1 MDENKRS
8 QIQPFLQTALDK
20 DPLDRSFLEKLAVG
34 MYNPEARE
42 DANKP
47 AAILSDEYQK
57 FVLEL
62 PGEVQADVDR
72 YLNIFRNNPQ
82 PVLNFLD
89 EYQKEGYSNY
99 FDSVKNFKDIVDEKD
114 LGRFA
119 DFNYLGKGS
128 YDALYRKDETGD
140 KARKKVMDSKLTQA
154 FVVGPAT
161 GLYTGV
167 RGTAELFS
175 ALSDLYLDTETLD
188 NVQKAL
194 PEMNLDDIYGEDE
207 GGVAKFTSLLTQYGT
222 GFSIAQKVAKNLFGK
237 KIKRKLA
244 EKAAAIAATNKA
256 ANYGVNLAKYGYY
269 WVLPAFAA
277 DTTVSATGQRSVG
290 DIFGDESGNFLERA
304 LANTKLESL
313 EGITNP
319 KEYAAAVLRNKLKFG
334 YEGTA
339 FLGALK
345 LIGPSMKMMSTGSG
359 VILSNVVDPALTG
372 MSKVLASEKSQIPRL
387 FRTVSKAADTA
398 LTKAGIPRSD
408 LWKYSEYGAGVKTS
422 ILRAI
427 DQFTENF
434 KSGGPFTVQARNE
447 LKKLD
452 GLNRSAKKSTDIFI
466 KDLDRQMYK
475 LAEAGFNDILFNT
488 NTANQALRYWSDV
501 LEFMRGNVKINKLPE
516 SLQSSSFAIRK
527 LIDDYSTELSPI
539 LKNMNVKD
547 DIIKNMGR
555 YLHQGY
561 EIFKNNKYRAPKEI
575 YNNAIDYFVKLQR
588 SFNKNI
594 SPSDAKIEATAMVN
608 RVLAIGRSEGS
619 TPAKRLKDIA
629 NAAQELKI
637 PKTTFNKF
645 FSDEQLLPDA
655 IAKLLGKVE
664 DPKQIIMD
672 TIVEMAHTAN
682 SAKAYKEIADF
693 GMNNF
698 IFRNRREYIEFA
710 KKNGIQSP
718 RDLVEITVAKPYN
731 LDLQKIFTV
740 GKDKML
746 TLPEIAKAMK
756 DNTLIMDQLL
766 KLPFMKS
773 ALAIK
778 AGIQMNKTVLS
789 LMTQMRNI
797 TTAAMFATA
806 NGHVGSGASVADN
819 FRILFDDLVGKTKDP
834 KKLKEVL
841 QEALDNGAIDS
852 STIAQE
858 LEQMIPEL
866 MGSTK
871 LPTGLKDGKLTATT
885 ILQGGTSDNI
895 LAHLF
900 SNKGALGRV
909 VGKSMEAYQLGDN
922 LWKLFGYNY
931 VKSQLKPALRNIDD
945 VKKYFREIYKYEYRP
960 VRADG
965 TKKSLDD
972 AIKEISGIE
981 IRDTYPN
988 YSMIPT
994 FVQNVRKFPFFGNF
1008 VAFVSEMYRNS
1019 FQIVRGGM
1027 RKMQSENPYV
1037 RQIGARQLIGWTTTV
1052 GITTPVVM
1060 SSAQKMTGITEEMYN
1075 AYKDRFAAPYE
1086 KASDLIPVSQQQE
1099 DRSWKASNF
1108 SYLVPY
1114 ADVVAPFKAALQT
1127 FRQGKDTDENT
1138 AMLFAKSLK
1147 SFIMRS
1153 TEAFLSP
1160 SISAELAL
1168 ELTPGEDGIFRTKS
1182 NSVIADMKNDPDW
1195 FSKIM
1200 YHAYRKAT
1208 PTTIRSAEEISQALG
1223 KDLSKSAI
1231 KRDLFD
1237 TVLKVFT
1244 GFSITKQDP
1253 YTSMRFKLGTY
1264 SGLLSDVRSAFARD
1278 VNNASKL
1285 QNDARLMTNGL
1296 EAETIASEFEK
1307 LQSNNYRVL
1316 SEVYKDVQALRILNF
1331 TETEIREI
1339 LSGRRALSKGDVAL
1353 VMSGFYNPEKLPNFK
1368 KNSALMN
1375 TIKNINRELGT
1386 NYTIDDFVNKVKLQD
1401 IFKSYQKIPLGLSEE
1416 DRKEFLESTMERKEK
1431 ILDIEREKTGLL
1443 KELQQGPLIND
1454 PSGRGVIEQPQTEL
1468 PAAPFLPDPEI
1479 ANMFAANIDP
1489 TSGLTQTESAL
1500 LSPEEQIIA
1509 KRLRT

>member
-1 MDENKRS
+1 MDDNRKS
-8 QIQPFLQTALDK
+8 QIRPFLQGALDK

-34 MYNPEARE
+34 IYGPGIEARE

-47 AAILSDEYQK
+47 AAVLDEAYSD

-72 YLNIFRNNPQ
+72 YLNIFRNDPT
-82 PVLNFLD
+82 PVIQFLD
-89 EYQKEGYSNY
+89 EYRKDGYSEY
-99 FDSVKNFKDIVDEKD
+99 FKDSKNFTDIADRKD
-114 LGRFA
+114 LNRFL

-128 YDALYRKDETGD
+128 YDALYRKDEAGD
-140 KARKKVMDSKLTQA
+140 KARQKVMDSKLTQA
-154 FVVGPAT
+154 VVGPGQ
-161 GLYTGV
+161 GLYTAV
-167 RGTAELFS
+167 RGTAETIS

-194 PEMNLDDIYGEDE
+194 PEMPLEDIYGDNA

-222 GFSIAQKVAKNLFGK
+222 GFAVAQKIAKKLFGK
-237 KIKRKLA
+237 AAKTKLA
-244 EKAAAIAATNKA
+244 ERTAKKLAATKA
-256 ANYGVNLAKYGYY
+256 GEYGVNLAKYGGY

-277 DTTVSATGQRSVG
+277 DTTVSATGQKSVG
-290 DIFGDESGNFLERA
+290 EIFGDESGNFLERA

-319 KEYAAAVLRNKLKFG
+319 QEYAAAVLRNKLKFG
-334 YEGTA
+334 TEGTA

-345 LIGPSMKMMSTGSG
+345 LVGPSVKTLSTGSG

-372 MSKVLASEKSQIPRL
+372 MTKVLASERSGIPKL
-387 FRTVSKAADTA
+387 FRATSNLADKA

-408 LWKYSEYGAGVKTS
+408 LWKYSEYGASAKTS

-427 DQFTENF
+427 DSFTENF
-434 KSGGPFTVQARNE
+434 KSGGPFNVQTRNE

-452 GLNRSAKKSTDIFI
+452 GLNRSAKKSTDIFM

-475 LAEAGFNDILFNT
+475 LADAGFNDILFNT

-501 LEFMRGNVKINKLPE
+501 LDYMRGNIKVNKLPE

-527 LIDDYSTELSPI
+527 LIDDYSAELTPI
-539 LKNMNVKD
+539 LKGMNVKD

-561 EIFKNNKYRAPKEI
+561 EIFKNNKYRAPKEL

-588 SFNKNI
+588 SFNKSI
-594 SPSDAKIEATAMVN
+594 SPSDAKLEATAMVN

-619 TPAKRLKDIA
+619 TPAQRLKAIA
-629 NAAQELKI
+629 NASQELNI

-645 FSDEQLLPDA
+645 FSDEQLLPDQ
-655 IAKLLGKVE
+655 ISKLLGKVE

-693 GMNNF
+693 GMDNF
-698 IFRNRREYIEFA
+698 IFRNRRQYIDFA
-710 KKNGIQSP
+710 KKNGIESP
-718 RDLVEITVAKPYN
+718 RDLVPITVSKPYN

-819 FRILFDDLVGKTKDP
+819 FRILFDDLVGRTKDP
-834 KKLKEVL
+834 KKLKEVM
-841 QEALDNGAIDS
+841 QEALDNGALDS

-866 MGSTK
+866 MGGSK
-871 LPTGLKDGKLTATT
+871 VFGKTVIEGT
-885 ILQGGTSDNI
+885 TSDNVMKS
-895 LAHLF
+895 LLTG
-900 SNKGALGRV
+900 KGPIGKV
-909 VGKSMEAYQLGDN
+909 IGKSMEAYQLGDN

-931 VKSQLKPALRNIDD
+931 VKSQMKPALRNLDD
-945 VKKYFREIYKYEYRP
+945 VKKYFKQVYKYDFKP

-972 AIKEISGIE
+972 AIKEIAGIE
-981 IRDTYPN
+981 IRDIYPN

-994 FVQNVRKFPFFGNF
+994 FVQNVRKFPFLGNF
-1008 VAFVSEMYRNS
+1008 VAFASEMYRNS
-1019 FQIVRGGM
+1019 FNIVRGGM
-1027 RKMQSENPYV
+1027 RKMQSDNPYI

-1052 GITTPVVM
+1052 GIATPVVM
-1060 SSAQKMTGITEEMYN
+1060 DSAQKMTGITKDMYQ
-1075 AYKDRFAAPYE
+1075 AYKDRFAPEYE
-1086 KASDLIPVSQQQE
+1086 KASDLIPVSGQKE

-1114 ADVVAPFKAALQT
+1114 ADVAAPVKKAFQT
-1127 FRQGKDTDENT
+1127 FREGKDTDEST
-1138 AMLFAKSLK
+1138 ALLFAKSAK
-1147 SFIMRS
+1147 DFVMRS
-1153 TEAFLSP
+1153 LEPFLAP
-1160 SISAELAL
+1160 SIMAETSL
-1168 ELTPGEDGIFRTKS
+1168 ELIPDEKGIFRTKQGG
-1182 NSVIADMKNDPDW
+1182 VIADIKNDPDW

-1200 YHAYRKAT
+1200 YHAYRKVT
-1208 PTTIRSAEEISQALG
+1208 PTTIRSAEEIGQAIG
-1223 KDLSKSAI
+1223 QDLSKSAI

-1237 TVLKVFT
+1237 TVLKVMT

-1253 YTSMRFKLGTY
+1253 YTSMRFKLGSY
-1264 SGLLSDVRSAFARD
+1264 SGMLSDARGAFTRD
-1278 VNNASKL
+1278 INNATKL
-1285 QNDARLMTNGL
+1285 QRDARLIANGV
-1296 EAETIASEFEK
+1296 EAETIATEYDK
-1307 LQSNNYRVL
+1307 LQSNNYRIL
-1316 SEVYKDVQALRILNF
+1316 SEVFKDVQALRTLNF
-1331 TETEIREI
+1331 EEKEIKDLI
-1339 LSGRRALSKGDVAL
+1339 SGRRALSDKDVSM
-1353 VMSGFYNPEKLPNFK
+1353 VMSGTYNPENLPNFK
-1368 KNSALMN
+1368 KDSSIRN

-1386 NYTIDDFVNKVKLQD
+1386 NYTVNDFVNRATLVD
-1401 IFKSYQKIPLGLSEE
+1401 IRKKYMTIPLGLSEDE
-1416 DRKEFLESTMERKEK
+1416 REEFLRSTPERKIEELMPK
-1431 ILDIEREKTGLL
+1431 IDERIKTIEGQTG
-1443 KELQQGPLIND
+1443 
-1454 PSGRGVIEQPQTEL
+1454 SVQPVT
-1468 PAAPFLPDPEI
+1468 PAAPFLPDPQI

>member
-1 MDENKRS
+1 MDESKKPKIR
-8 QIQPFLQTALDK
+8 PFLQGALDK
-20 DPLDRSFLEKLAVG
+20 DPLDRTFLEKLAVG
-34 MYNPEARE
+34 IYGPGIEARE

-47 AAILSDEYQK
+47 AAVLDEAYSD

-72 YLNIFRNNPQ
+72 YLNIFRNDPT
-82 PVLNFLD
+82 PVIQFLD
-89 EYQKEGYSNY
+89 EYKKEGYSDY
-99 FDSVKNFKDIVDEKD
+99 FKDSKNFTDIADKKD

-119 DFNYLGKGS
+119 DFNFLGKGS
-128 YDALYRKDETGD
+128 YDALYRKDEAGD
-140 KARKKVMDSKLTQA
+140 KARQKVMESKLTQA
-154 FVVGPAT
+154 VIGPGQ
-161 GLYTGV
+161 GLYTAV
-167 RGTAELFS
+167 RGTAETIS

-194 PEMNLDDIYGEDE
+194 PEMSLDDIYGEDA

-222 GFSIAQKVAKNLFGK
+222 GFAVAQKIAKKLFGNVAKT
-237 KIKRKLA
+237 KLA
-244 EKAAAIAATNKA
+244 EKAVAVAATNKA
-256 ANYGVNLAKYGYY
+256 ANYGVNLAKYGGY

-277 DTTVSATGQRSVG
+277 DTTVSATGQKSVG
-290 DIFGDESGNFLERA
+290 EIFGDESGNFLERA

-334 YEGTA
+334 TEGTA

-345 LIGPSMKMMSTGSG
+345 LIGPSVKTLSTGSG

-372 MSKVLASEKSQIPRL
+372 MTKVLASERTGIPQL
-387 FRTVSKAADTA
+387 FRGVSKVADKA
-398 LTKAGIPRSD
+398 LTKSGIPKSD
-408 LWKYSEYGAGVKTS
+408 LWKFSEYGAGVKS
-422 ILRAI
+422 SVLRAI
-427 DQFTENF
+427 DQFTQNF
-434 KSGGPFTVQARNE
+434 KSGGPFNVQTRNE

-452 GLNRSAKKSTDIFI
+452 GLNKSAKKSTDIFL

-475 LAEAGFNDILFNT
+475 LADAGFNDILFNT

-501 LEFMRGNVKINKLPE
+501 LEYMRGNIKLNKLPE
-516 SLQSSSFAIRK
+516 SLRPSSFAVRK
-527 LIDDYSTELSPI
+527 LIDDYSTDLSPI
-539 LKNMNVKD
+539 LKTMNVKD

-561 EIFKNNKYRAPKEI
+561 EIFKNNRYRAPKEE
-575 YNNAIDYFVKLQR
+575 YNAAIDYFTKLQK

-594 SPSDAKIEATAMVN
+594 SPSDAKVEATAMVN
-608 RVLAIGRSEGS
+608 RILAIGRSEGS
-619 TPAKRLKDIA
+619 TPAQRLKAIA
-629 NAAQELKI
+629 NASQELKI

-645 FSDEQLLPDA
+645 FSDEQHLPDA
-655 IAKLLGKVE
+655 IAKLLGRVE

-682 SAKAYKEIADF
+682 SFKAYREIAEF
-693 GMNNF
+693 GMDNF
-698 IFRNRREYIEFA
+698 IFRNRRQYIDFA
-710 KKNGIQSP
+710 KKNGITSP
-718 RDLVEITVAKPYN
+718 RDLVEIKVSKPYN
-731 LDLQKIFTV
+731 LDLQKIFKT
-740 GKDKML
+740 GKEPML

-756 DNTLIMDQLL
+756 DNTTIMDQLL

-834 KKLKEVL
+834 KKLKEIL
-841 QEALDNGAIDS
+841 EEALDNGAIDS

-866 MGSTK
+866 MGGSK
-871 LPTGLKDGKLTATT
+871 LGGKTV
-885 ILQGGTSDNI
+885 IQGTTSDNI
-895 LAHLF
+895 FAHLF
-900 SNKGALGRV
+900 SNKGAMGRV

-931 VKSQLKPALRNIDD
+931 VKSQMKPALRNLDD
-945 VKKYFREIYKYEYRP
+945 VKKYFRQVYKYDFKP
-960 VRADG
+960 IRADG

-994 FVQNVRKFPFFGNF
+994 FVQNVRKFPFAGNF

-1019 FQIVRGGM
+1019 FNIVRGGM
-1027 RKMQSENPYV
+1027 RKMQSDNPYI
-1037 RQIGARQLIGWTTTV
+1037 RQIGARQLIGWMTTV
-1052 GITTPVVM
+1052 GIATPVVM
-1060 SSAQKMTGITEEMYN
+1060 DTAQTMTGITKEMYD
-1075 AYKDRFAAPYE
+1075 AYKNRFAPPYE
-1086 KASDLIPVSQQQE
+1086 KASDLIPVTQQKE

-1114 ADVVAPFKAALQT
+1114 ADVAAPVKAAIQR
-1127 FRQGKDTDENT
+1127 FKQGKDTDQDT
-1138 AMLFAKSLK
+1138 TDLFAQSAKAFVIRSL
-1147 SFIMRS
+1147 
-1153 TEAFLSP
+1153 EPFLAP
-1160 SISAELAL
+1160 SIAAETAL
-1168 ELTPGEDGIFRTKS
+1168 ELTPDSKGIFRNK
-1182 NSVIADMKNDPDW
+1182 NGGVIADIKNDPDW

-1200 YHAYRKAT
+1200 YHAYRKVT
-1208 PTTIRSAEEISQALG
+1208 PTTIRSAEEIGQAIG
-1223 KDLSKSAI
+1223 QDLSKSAI

-1253 YTSMRFKLGTY
+1253 RTSMRFKLGTY
-1264 SGLLSDVRSAFARD
+1264 SGLLSDARGAFQRD
-1278 VNNASKL
+1278 VNNATKL
-1285 QNDARLMTNGL
+1285 QKDARLLLRNL
-1296 EAETIASEFEK
+1296 DAETIVNEYDK

-1316 SEVYKDVQALRILNF
+1316 SEVYKDVQALRTLNF
-1331 TETEIREI
+1331 TEAEIRE
-1339 LSGRRALSKGDVAL
+1339 LLRGRRALSDKDVNM
-1353 VMSGFYNPEKLPNFK
+1353 VMIGIFNPENIPNFK
-1368 KNSALMN
+1368 KDSAIRN
-1375 TIKNINRELGT
+1375 TIKNINRELET
-1386 NYTIDDFVNKVKLQD
+1386 NYTVDDFVNRKKLFD
-1401 IFKSYQKIPLGLSEE
+1401 IKNSYTSVPLGLSEE
-1416 DRKEFLESTMERKEK
+1416 
-1431 ILDIEREKTGLL
+1431 EREQYLKTLPRTKGEEIV
-1443 KELQQGPLIND
+1443 KP
-1454 PSGRGVIEQPQTEL
+1454 RGEEQKKLFESQRENMSKVQPVT
-1468 PAAPFLPDPEI
+1468 PAAPFLPDPQI
-1479 ANMFAANIDP
+1479 ANMFAANINP
-1489 TSGLTQTESAL
+1489 TTGLTQTESAL

-1509 KRLRT
+1509 QRLKT

>member
-1 MDENKRS
+1 MDESKKP
-8 QIQPFLQTALDK
+8 QIRPFLQGALDK

-34 MYNPEARE
+34 IYGPGIEARE

-47 AAILSDEYQK
+47 SAVLDDAYSD

-72 YLNIFRNNPQ
+72 YLNIFRNDPT
-82 PVLNFLD
+82 PVIQFLD
-89 EYQKEGYSNY
+89 EYKKEGYSEY
-99 FDSVKNFKDIVDEKD
+99 FKDSKNFTDIADKKD

-119 DFNYLGKGS
+119 DFNFLGKGS
-128 YDALYRKDETGD
+128 YDALYRKDEAGD
-140 KARKKVMDSKLTQA
+140 KARQKVMESKLTQA
-154 FVVGPAT
+154 VIGPGQ
-161 GLYTGV
+161 GLYTTV
-167 RGTAELFS
+167 RGTAETIS

-194 PEMNLDDIYGEDE
+194 PEMSLDDIYGEDA

-222 GFSIAQKVAKNLFGK
+222 GFAVAQKIAKKLFGNVAKT
-237 KIKRKLA
+237 KLA
-244 EKAAAIAATNKA
+244 QKAAAVAATNKA
-256 ANYGVNLAKYGYY
+256 ANYGVNLAKYGGY

-277 DTTVSATGQRSVG
+277 DTTVSATGQKSVG
-290 DIFGDESGNFLERA
+290 EIFGDESGNFLERA

-319 KEYAAAVLRNKLKFG
+319 QEYAAAVLRNKLKFG
-334 YEGTA
+334 TEGTA

-345 LIGPSMKMMSTGSG
+345 LVGPSVKTLSTGSG

-372 MSKVLASEKSQIPRL
+372 MTKVLASERSGIPKL
-387 FRTVSKAADTA
+387 FRGVSNLADKA
-398 LTKAGIPRSD
+398 LTKSGIPKAD
-408 LWKYSEYGAGVKTS
+408 LWKYSEYGASVKSS
-422 ILRAI
+422 ILRGI
-427 DQFTENF
+427 DQFSQNF
-434 KSGGPFTVQARNE
+434 KSGGPFDVQTRNE

-452 GLNRSAKKSTDIFI
+452 GLNKSAKKSTDIFL
-466 KDLDRQMYK
+466 KDLDRSMYK
-475 LAEAGFNDILFNT
+475 LADAGFNDILFNT

-501 LEFMRGNVKINKLPE
+501 LEYMRGNTKLNKLPE
-516 SLQSSSFAIRK
+516 SLQSSSFAVRK
-527 LIDDYSTELSPI
+527 LIDDYTRELSPI
-539 LKNMNVKD
+539 LKTMNVKD

-561 EIFKNNKYRAPKEI
+561 EIFKNNRYRAPKEE
-575 YNNAIDYFVKLQR
+575 YNAAIDYFTKLQK

-608 RVLAIGRSEGS
+608 RILTIGRTEGS

-629 NAAQELKI
+629 NASQELKI

-645 FSDEQLLPDA
+645 FSDEQHLPDA
-655 IAKLLGKVE
+655 IAKLLGRVD

-682 SAKAYKEIADF
+682 SFKAYREIAEF
-693 GMNNF
+693 GIDNF
-698 IFRNRREYIEFA
+698 IFRNRKQYIDFA
-710 KKNGIQSP
+710 KKNGISSP
-718 RDLVEITVAKPYN
+718 RDLVEIKVARPYN
-731 LDLQKIFTV
+731 LDLQKIFKT
-740 GKDKML
+740 GKEPML
-746 TLPEIAKAMK
+746 TLPEIAKAMS

-841 QEALDNGAIDS
+841 EEALDNGAIDS

-866 MGSTK
+866 MGGSK
-871 LPTGLKDGKLTATT
+871 IPTGIKDGKLTATT
-885 ILQGGTSDNI
+885 ILQGGTSDNVF
-895 LAHLF
+895 AHLF
-900 SNKGALGRV
+900 SNKGAMGRV

-931 VKSQLKPALRNIDD
+931 VKSQMKPALRNLDD
-945 VKKYFREIYKYEYRP
+945 VKKYFRQVYKYDFKP

-994 FVQNVRKFPFFGNF
+994 FVQNVRKFPFAGNF

-1019 FQIVRGGM
+1019 FNIVRGGM
-1027 RKMQSENPYV
+1027 RKMQSDNPYI

-1052 GITTPVVM
+1052 GIATPVVM
-1060 SSAQKMTGITEEMYN
+1060 DTAQTMTGITKEMYQ
-1075 AYKDRFAAPYE
+1075 AYKDRFAPTFE
-1086 KASDLIPVSQQQE
+1086 KASDLIPVTQQKE

-1114 ADVVAPFKAALQT
+1114 ADVAGPVKAAIQR
-1127 FRQGKDTDENT
+1127 FRQGKDTDQDT
-1138 AMLFAKSLK
+1138 TDLFAASARAFVIRSL
-1147 SFIMRS
+1147 
-1153 TEAFLSP
+1153 EPFLAP
-1160 SISAELAL
+1160 SIMAETAAELI
-1168 ELTPGEDGIFRTKS
+1168 PSKGIFRNK
-1182 NSVIADMKNDPDW
+1182 NGGVIADIKNDPDW

-1200 YHAYRKAT
+1200 YHAYRKVT
-1208 PTTIRSAEEISQALG
+1208 PTTIRSAEEIGQAIG
-1223 KDLSKSAI
+1223 QDLSKSAI

-1264 SGLLSDVRSAFARD
+1264 SGLLSDARGAFTRD
-1278 VNNASKL
+1278 INNATKL
-1285 QNDARLMTNGL
+1285 QRDARLLLRGL
-1296 EAETIASEFEK
+1296 DAETLVNEYDK
-1307 LQSNNYRVL
+1307 LQSNNYRIL
-1316 SEVYKDVQALRILNF
+1316 SEVYKDVQALRTLNF
-1331 TETEIREI
+1331 TEKEIKDI
-1339 LSGRRALSKGDVAL
+1339 LTGRRALSDKDVRN
-1353 VMSGFYNPEKLPNFK
+1353 VMTGFYNAENLPNFK
-1368 KNSALMN
+1368 KDSAIRN
-1375 TIKNINRELGT
+1375 TIKNINRELET
-1386 NYTIDDFVNKVKLQD
+1386 DYKINDFVNKQKLNE
-1401 IFKSYQKIPLGLSEE
+1401 IRNKYKNIPLGLSDE
-1416 DRKEFLESTMERKEK
+1416 DREEFLRSTIERK
-1431 ILDIEREKTGLL
+1431 LDIKEPKLEERLRLRESQDQSSL
-1443 KELQQGPLIND
+1443 P
-1454 PSGRGVIEQPQTEL
+1454 QPVT
-1468 PAAPFLPDPEI
+1468 PAAPFLPDPQI
-1479 ANMFAANIDP
+1479 ANMFAANINP
-1489 TSGLTQTESAL
+1489 TSSLTQTESAL

-1509 KRLRT
+1509 MRLKT

>member
-1 MDENKRS
+1 MDESKKP
-8 QIQPFLQTALDK
+8 QIRPFLQEALNK
-20 DPLDRSFLEKLAVG
+20 DPLDRSFMEKLAVG
-34 MYNPEARE
+34 IYGPGIEAKE
-42 DANKP
+42 DRDKP
-47 AAILSDEYQK
+47 SAVLDKEYSD

-62 PGEVQADVDR
+62 PGEVQADIDR
-72 YLNIFRNNPQ
+72 YLNIFRNDPT
-82 PVLNFLD
+82 PVVEFIN
-89 EYQKEGYSNY
+89 EYREKGYSNY
-99 FDSVKNFKDIVDEKD
+99 FDSVKNFVDIADEKD
-114 LGRFA
+114 FA
-119 DFNYLGKGS
+119 RYTDYNYLGKGA

-140 KARKKVMDSKLTQA
+140 KARQKVLDNKLVQA
-154 FVVGPAT
+154 QLGIGQ
-161 GLYTGV
+161 GLYTAA
-167 RGTAELFS
+167 RGTAETIS

-194 PEMNLDDIYGEDE
+194 PEMDLSDIYGDDS

-222 GFSIAQKVAKNLFGK
+222 GFAIAQKIAKKLFGNAAK
-237 KIKRKLA
+237 TKLA
-244 EKAAAIAATNKA
+244 EKTAKKLAATKA
-256 ANYGVNLAKYGYY
+256 GEYGLNLAKYGGY
-269 WVLPAFAA
+269 WVLPAFVA
-277 DTTVSATGQRSVG
+277 DTTVSATGQKSVG
-290 DIFGDESGNFLERA
+290 EIFGDEKGNFLERA

-334 YEGTA
+334 TEGTA

-359 VILSNVVDPALTG
+359 VILSNVVGPTIGG
-372 MSKVLASEKSQIPRL
+372 MSRVLSSERTGIPQL
-387 FRTVSKAADTA
+387 FRGISKAADKA
-398 LTKAGIPRSD
+398 LTKSGIPRAD
-408 LWKYSEYGAGVKTS
+408 LWKYSEYGAGFKSS

-427 DQFTENF
+427 DQFTQNF
-434 KSGGPFTVQARNE
+434 KSGGPFNVQTRNE

-452 GLNRSAKKSTDIFI
+452 GLNKSAKKSTDIFI

-475 LAEAGFNDILFNT
+475 LADAGFNDILFNT
-488 NTANQALRYWSDV
+488 NTANQALRYWADV
-501 LEFMRGNVKINKLPE
+501 LEYMRGNIKLNKLPE
-516 SLQSSSFAIRK
+516 SLRSSSFAIRK
-527 LIDDYSTELSPI
+527 LIDDYTLELSPI
-539 LKNMNVKD
+539 LKTMNVKD

-561 EIFKNNKYRAPKEI
+561 EIFKNNRYRAPKEL

-608 RVLAIGRSEGS
+608 RILAIGRSEGS
-619 TPAKRLKDIA
+619 TPAQRLKAIA

-682 SAKAYKEIADF
+682 SFKAYREIAEF
-693 GMNNF
+693 GLGNF
-698 IFRNRREYIEFA
+698 IFRNRKEYLDFA

-718 RDLVEITVAKPYN
+718 RELVEIKVSKPYN
-731 LDLQKIFTV
+731 LDLQKIFKT
-740 GKDKML
+740 GKEPML

-766 KLPFMKS
+766 KIPFMKS

-834 KKLKEVL
+834 KKLKEIL
-841 QEALDNGAIDS
+841 EEALDNGAIDS

-866 MGSTK
+866 MGGSK
-871 LPTGLKDGKLTATT
+871 VPTGIKDGKLTATT
-885 ILQGGTSDNI
+885 ILQGGTSDNVF
-895 LAHLF
+895 AHLF

-931 VKSQLKPALRNIDD
+931 VKSQLAPALRNLDD
-945 VKKYFREIYKYEYRP
+945 VKKYFRQVYKYDFKP

-965 TKKSLDD
+965 SKKSLDD
-972 AIKEISGIE
+972 AIKEIAGIE

-994 FVQNVRKFPFFGNF
+994 FVQNVRKFPFAGNF

-1019 FQIVRGGM
+1019 FNIVRGGM
-1027 RKMQSENPYV
+1027 RKLQSDNPYI

-1052 GITTPVVM
+1052 GIATPVVM
-1060 SSAQKMTGITEEMYN
+1060 DTAQTMTGITKEMYQ
-1075 AYKDRFAAPYE
+1075 AYKDRFAPPYE
-1086 KASDLIPVSQQQE
+1086 KASDLIPVTQQKE

-1114 ADVVAPFKAALQT
+1114 ADVAAPVKAAIQR
-1127 FRQGKDTDENT
+1127 FRQGKDTDQDT
-1138 AMLFAKSLK
+1138 ADLFAASARAFILRSIEPFVFKSI
-1147 SFIMRS
+1147 F
-1153 TEAFLSP
+1153 
-1160 SISAELAL
+1160 AETAV
-1168 ELTPGEDGIFRTKS
+1168 ELIPDKGIFRNK
-1182 NSVIADMKNDPDW
+1182 NGGVIADMKNDPDW

-1200 YHAYRKAT
+1200 YHAYRKIT
-1208 PTTIRSAEEISQALG
+1208 PTTIRSAEEIAQAIG
-1223 KDLSKSAI
+1223 QDLSKSAI

-1253 YTSMRFKLGTY
+1253 YTSMRFKLGSY
-1264 SGLLSDVRSAFARD
+1264 SGLLADARGAFTRD
-1278 VNNASKL
+1278 INNATKL
-1285 QNDARLMTNGL
+1285 QRDARLIANGL
-1296 EAETIASEFEK
+1296 EAETLVNEYDK
-1307 LQSNNYRVL
+1307 LQSNNYRIL
-1316 SEVYKDVQALRILNF
+1316 SEVYKDVQALRTLNF
-1331 TETEIREI
+1331 TEKEIKELLR
-1339 LSGRRALSKGDVAL
+1339 GRRALSDKDVNY
-1353 VMSGFYNPEKLPNFK
+1353 VMTGFYNAENLPNFK
-1368 KNSALMN
+1368 KDSAIRN
-1375 TIKNINRELGT
+1375 TIKNINRELET
-1386 NYTIDDFVNKVKLQD
+1386 DYKIDDFVDKKKLRDIRNKYKN
-1401 IFKSYQKIPLGLSEE
+1401 IPLGLSEE
-1416 DRKEFLESTMERKEK
+1416 DREEFLRSTLERK
-1431 ILDIEREKTGLL
+1431 IDIKEPKLEERL
-1443 KELQQGPLIND
+1443 KLRESQDQ
-1454 PSGRGVIEQPQTEL
+1454 SKAQPVT
-1468 PAAPFLPDPEI
+1468 PAAPFLPDPQI
-1479 ANMFAANIDP
+1479 ANMFAANINP
-1489 TSGLTQTESAL
+1489 TTGLTPTESAL
-1500 LSPEEQIIA
+1500 LSPEEQVIA
-1509 KRLRT
+1509 RRLRT

>member
-1 MDENKRS
+1 MDESKKP
-8 QIQPFLQTALDK
+8 QIRPFLQGALEK
-20 DPLDRSFLEKLAVG
+20 DPLDRTFLEKLAIG
-34 MYNPEARE
+34 IYGPGIEARE

-47 AAILSDEYQK
+47 SAVLDDAYSD

-62 PGEVQADVDR
+62 PSEVQADVDR
-72 YLNIFRNNPQ
+72 YLNIFRNDPT
-82 PVLNFLD
+82 PVIQFLD
-89 EYQKEGYSNY
+89 EYKKEGYSEY
-99 FDSVKNFKDIVDEKD
+99 FKDSKNFIDIADKKD

-128 YDALYRKDETGD
+128 YDALYRKDEAGD
-140 KARKKVMDSKLTQA
+140 KARKKVMESKFVQA
-154 FVVGPAT
+154 QIGPSQ
-161 GLYTGV
+161 GLYTAV
-167 RGTAELFS
+167 RGTAETLA

-194 PEMNLDDIYGEDE
+194 PEMSLDDIYGEDA

-222 GFSIAQKVAKNLFGK
+222 GFAVAQKVAKKLFGK
-237 KIKRKLA
+237 AAKTKLA
-244 EKAAAIAATNKA
+244 EKAAAVAATNKA
-256 ANYGVNLAKYGYY
+256 ANYGVNLAKYGGY

-277 DTTVSATGQRSVG
+277 DTTVSATGQKSVG
-290 DIFGDESGNFLERA
+290 EIFGDESGNFLERA

-334 YEGTA
+334 TEGTA
-339 FLGALK
+339 FLGSLK

-359 VILSNVVDPALTG
+359 VILSNVVGPTVTG
-372 MSKVLASEKSQIPRL
+372 MSRVLASEKTGIPQL
-387 FRTVSKAADTA
+387 FRGISKVADKA
-398 LTKAGIPRSD
+398 LTKSGIPKAD
-408 LWKYSEYGAGVKTS
+408 LWKYSEYGAGVKSS
-422 ILRAI
+422 ILRTI
-427 DQFTENF
+427 DQFTQNF
-434 KSGGPFTVQARNE
+434 KSGGPFNVQTRNE

-452 GLNRSAKKSTDIFI
+452 GLNKSAKKSTDIFL
-466 KDLDRQMYK
+466 KDLDRSMYK
-475 LAEAGFNDILFNT
+475 LADAGFNDILFNT

-501 LEFMRGNVKINKLPE
+501 LEYMRGNIKLNKLPE
-516 SLQSSSFAIRK
+516 SLRSSSFAVRK
-527 LIDDYSTELSPI
+527 LIDDYTTELSPI
-539 LKNMNVKD
+539 LKTMNVKD

-561 EIFKNNKYRAPKEI
+561 EIFKNNRYRAPKEE
-575 YNNAIDYFVKLQR
+575 YNAAIDYFIKLQK

-608 RVLAIGRSEGS
+608 RILTIGRTEGS

-655 IAKLLGKVE
+655 IAKLLGRVD

-682 SAKAYKEIADF
+682 SFKAYREIADF
-693 GMNNF
+693 GINNF
-698 IFRNRREYIEFA
+698 IFRNRRDYIEFA
-710 KKNGIQSP
+710 KKNGITSP
-718 RDLVEITVAKPYN
+718 RDLVEIKVAKPYN
-731 LDLQKIFTV
+731 LDLQKIFKT
-740 GKDKML
+740 GKEPML

-756 DNTLIMDQLL
+756 DNTTIMDQLL

-866 MGSTK
+866 MGGSK
-871 LPTGLKDGKLTATT
+871 IPTGIKDGKLTATT
-885 ILQGGTSDNI
+885 ILQGGTSDNVF
-895 LAHLF
+895 AHLF

-931 VKSQLKPALRNIDD
+931 VKSQMKPALRNLDD
-945 VKKYFREIYKYEYRP
+945 VKKYFRQVYKYDFKP

-972 AIKEISGIE
+972 AIKEIAGIE

-994 FVQNVRKFPFFGNF
+994 FVQNVRKFPFAGNF

-1019 FQIVRGGM
+1019 FNIVRGGM
-1027 RKMQSENPYV
+1027 RKMQSDNPYI
-1037 RQIGARQLIGWTTTV
+1037 RQVGARQLIGWMTTV
-1052 GITTPVVM
+1052 GIATPVVM
-1060 SSAQKMTGITEEMYN
+1060 DTAQKMTGITKEMYN
-1075 AYKDRFAAPYE
+1075 AYKDRFAPPFE
-1086 KASDLIPVSQQQE
+1086 KASDLIPVTQQQE

-1114 ADVVAPFKAALQT
+1114 ADVAAPFKAFVQR
-1127 FRQGKDTDENT
+1127 FRQGKDTDQDGLD
-1138 AMLFAKSLK
+1138 LFAASAKD
-1147 SFIMRS
+1147 FIIRS
-1153 TEAFLSP
+1153 IEPFVFP
-1160 SISAELAL
+1160 SIAYETGK
-1168 ELTPGEDGIFRTKS
+1168 ELTPDSKGIFRNK
-1182 NSVIADMKNDPDW
+1182 NGGVIADMKNDPDW

-1200 YHAYRKAT
+1200 YHAYRKVT
-1208 PTTIRSAEEISQALG
+1208 PTTIRSAEEIGQAIG
-1223 KDLSKSAI
+1223 QDLSKSAI

-1264 SGLLSDVRSAFARD
+1264 SGLLADARGAFTRD
-1278 VNNASKL
+1278 INNATKL
-1285 QNDARLMTNGL
+1285 QRDARLIANGV
-1296 EAETIASEFEK
+1296 EAETIVNEYGK

-1316 SEVYKDVQALRILNF
+1316 SEVYKDVQALRTLNF
-1331 TETEIREI
+1331 TESEIRE
-1339 LSGRRALSKGDVAL
+1339 LLRGRRALSNKDVNM
-1353 VMSGFYNPEKLPNFK
+1353 VMIGIFNPENLPNFK
-1368 KNSALMN
+1368 KDSAIRN

-1386 NYTIDDFVNKVKLQD
+1386 DYTVNDFVNRTKLFD
-1401 IFKSYQKIPLGLSEE
+1401 IKNSYTSIPLGLSEE
-1416 DRKEFLESTMERKEK
+1416 
-1431 ILDIEREKTGLL
+1431 EREQYLRTTPRTKGEEIV
-1443 KELQQGPLIND
+1443 KPRVE
-1454 PSGRGVIEQPQTEL
+1454 EQKKLFEDQRKNTERPEPQSNIR

-1479 ANMFAANIDP
+1479 ANMFASNINP
-1489 TSGLTQTESAL
+1489 TTNLTRTEEAL
-1500 LSPEEQIIA
+1500 LSPTEQIIRQ
-1509 KRLRT
+1509 RLRT

>member
-1 MDENKRS
+1 MDDTRKS
-8 QIQPFLQTALDK
+8 QIQPFLRNALDK

-34 MYNPEARE
+34 VYGPGIEARE

-47 AAILSDEYQK
+47 SAVLDEAYSD

-72 YLNIFRNNPQ
+72 YLNIFRNDPT
-82 PVLNFLD
+82 PVIQFLD
-89 EYQKEGYSNY
+89 EYRKDGYSEY
-99 FDSVKNFKDIVDEKD
+99 FEDSKNFTDIADKKD

-140 KARKKVMDSKLTQA
+140 KARQKVMDSKLTQA
-154 FVVGPAT
+154 IVGPST
-161 GLYTGV
+161 GLYTAV
-167 RGTAELFS
+167 RGTAETIS

-194 PEMNLDDIYGEDE
+194 PEIDLDDIYGDNA

-222 GFSIAQKVAKNLFGK
+222 GFAVAQKIAKRLFGK
-237 KIKRKLA
+237 AAKTKLA
-244 EKAAAIAATNKA
+244 ERTAKKLAATKA
-256 ANYGVNLAKYGYY
+256 GEYGINLAKYGGY

-277 DTTVSATGQRSVG
+277 DTTVSATGQKSVG
-290 DIFGDESGNFLERA
+290 EIFGDESGNFLERA

-319 KEYAAAVLRNKLKFG
+319 QEYAAAVLRNKLKFG
-334 YEGTA
+334 TEGTA

-345 LIGPSMKMMSTGSG
+345 LVGPSVKTLSTGSG

-372 MSKVLASEKSQIPRL
+372 MTKVLASERSGIPKL
-387 FRTVSKAADTA
+387 FRATSNLADKA
-398 LTKAGIPRSD
+398 LTKSGIPRSD
-408 LWKYSEYGAGVKTS
+408 LWKYSEYGASVKTS
-422 ILRAI
+422 ILRGI
-427 DQFTENF
+427 DQFTQNF
-434 KSGGPFTVQARNE
+434 KSGGPFNVQTRNE

-452 GLNRSAKKSTDIFI
+452 GLNKSAKKSTDIFM

-475 LAEAGFNDILFNT
+475 LADAGFNDILFNT
-488 NTANQALRYWSDV
+488 NTANQALRYWGDV
-501 LEFMRGNVKINKLPE
+501 LDYMRGNIKVTKLPE

-527 LIDDYSTELSPI
+527 LIDDYSAELSPI
-539 LKNMNVKD
+539 LKGMNVKD

-561 EIFKNNKYRAPKEI
+561 EIFKNNKYRAPKEL
-575 YNNAIDYFVKLQR
+575 YNNAIDYFVKLQK

-594 SPSDAKIEATAMVN
+594 APSEAKIEATAMVN

-619 TPAKRLKDIA
+619 TPAQRLKAIA
-629 NAAQELKI
+629 NAAQELNI

-682 SAKAYKEIADF
+682 SAKAYKEIAEF
-693 GMNNF
+693 GMDNF
-698 IFRNRREYIEFA
+698 IFRNRRQYIDFA
-710 KKNGIQSP
+710 KKNGIESP
-718 RDLVEITVAKPYN
+718 RDLVPINVSKPYN

-819 FRILFDDLVGKTKDP
+819 FRILFDDLIGRTKDP
-834 KKLKEVL
+834 KKLKEVM
-841 QEALDNGAIDS
+841 QEALDNGALDS

-858 LEQMIPEL
+858 LEQIIPEL
-866 MGSTK
+866 MGGSKFFNATK
-871 LPTGLKDGKLTATT
+871 SGKFETV
-885 ILQGGTSDNI
+885 IQGTTSDNVMAS
-895 LAHLF
+895 LLTG
-900 SNKGALGRV
+900 KGPIGKV

-931 VKSQLKPALRNIDD
+931 VKSQLTPALRNLDD
-945 VKKYFREIYKYEYRP
+945 VKKYFRQVYKYDFKP

-965 TKKSLDD
+965 TKKSLSD
-972 AIKEISGIE
+972 ALKEIAGIE

-994 FVQNVRKFPFFGNF
+994 FVQNVRKFPFLGNF
-1008 VAFVSEMYRNS
+1008 VAFASEMYRNS
-1019 FQIVRGGM
+1019 FNIVRGGT
-1027 RKMQSENPYV
+1027 RKLQSDNPYI

-1052 GITTPVVM
+1052 GIVTPVAM
-1060 SSAQKMTGITEEMYN
+1060 DSAQRMTGITKDMYQ
-1075 AYKDRFAAPYE
+1075 AYKDRFAPEYE
-1086 KASDLIPVSQQQE
+1086 KASDLIPVSGQKE

-1114 ADVVAPFKAALQT
+1114 ADVAAPVKAAIQT
-1127 FRQGKDTDENT
+1127 FRQGKDTDMNT
-1138 AMLFAKSLK
+1138 AMLFAKSAK
-1147 SFIMRS
+1147 AFIVRS
-1153 TEAFLSP
+1153 LEPFLAP
-1160 SISAELAL
+1160 SIMAETSL
-1168 ELTPGEDGIFRTKS
+1168 ELIPDEKGIFRTKQGG
-1182 NSVIADMKNDPDW
+1182 VIADIKNDPDW

-1200 YHAYRKAT
+1200 YHAYRKVT
-1208 PTTIRSAEEISQALG
+1208 PTTIRSAEEIGQAIG
-1223 KDLSKSAI
+1223 QDLSKSAI

-1237 TVLKVFT
+1237 TVLKVMT

-1253 YTSMRFKLGTY
+1253 YTSMRFKLGSY
-1264 SGLLSDVRSAFARD
+1264 SGMLSDARGAFTRD
-1278 VNNASKL
+1278 INNATKL
-1285 QNDARLMTNGL
+1285 QRDARLIANGV
-1296 EAETIASEFEK
+1296 EAETIVNEYDK

-1316 SEVYKDVQALRILNF
+1316 SEVYKDVQALRTLNF
-1331 TETEIREI
+1331 TEVEIREL
-1339 LSGRRALSKGDVAL
+1339 LSGRRALSKKDVSMIML
-1353 VMSGFYNPEKLPNFK
+1353 GTYQPENLPNFK
-1368 KNSALMN
+1368 KNSALRN

-1386 NYTIDDFVNKVKLQD
+1386 EYTVNNFVN
-1401 IFKSYQKIPLGLSEE
+1401 IFKLNEVRSKYIAIPLGLSENE
-1416 DRKEFLESTMERKEK
+1416 REEFLRSTIERKIENLEPK
-1431 ILDIEREKTGLL
+1431 IEEQSQTIEDQLGKA
-1443 KELQQGPLIND
+1443 
-1454 PSGRGVIEQPQTEL
+1454 QPVK
-1468 PAAPFLPDPEI
+1468 PAAPFLPDPQI

>member
-1 MDENKRS
+1 MDESKKP
-8 QIQPFLQTALDK
+8 QIRPFLQGALDK
-20 DPLDRSFLEKLAVG
+20 DPLDRTFLEKLAVG
-34 MYNPEARE
+34 IYGPGIEARE
-42 DANKP
+42 DRDKP
-47 AAILSDEYQK
+47 SAVLDKEYSD

-62 PGEVQADVDR
+62 PGEVQADIDR
-72 YLNIFRNNPQ
+72 YLNIFKNDPT
-82 PVLNFLD
+82 PVIEFIN
-89 EYQKEGYSNY
+89 EYKEKGYSNY
-99 FDSVKNFKDIVDEKD
+99 FDSVKNFVDIADEKD
-114 LGRFA
+114 FA
-119 DFNYLGKGS
+119 RYTDYNYLGKGS
-128 YDALYRKDETGD
+128 YDALYRKDEAGD
-140 KARKKVMDSKLTQA
+140 KARKKVMESKLTQA
-154 FVVGPAT
+154 VIGPGQ
-161 GLYTGV
+161 GLYTAV
-167 RGTAELFS
+167 RGTAETIS
-175 ALSDLYLDTETLD
+175 ALSDLYLDTETMD

-194 PEMNLDDIYGEDE
+194 PEMSLNDIYGEDA

-222 GFSIAQKVAKNLFGK
+222 GFAVAQKIAKKLFGK
-237 KIKRKLA
+237 AAKTKLA
-244 EKAAAIAATNKA
+244 EKAAAVAATNKA
-256 ANYGVNLAKYGYY
+256 ANYGVNLAKYGGY

-277 DTTVSATGQRSVG
+277 DTTVSATGQKSVG
-290 DIFGDESGNFLERA
+290 EIFGDEDGNFLERA

-334 YEGTA
+334 TEGTA

-345 LIGPSMKMMSTGSG
+345 LVGPSVKMMSTGSG
-359 VILSNVVDPALTG
+359 VILSNVVGPTIGG
-372 MSKVLASEKSQIPRL
+372 MSRVLASEKTGIPQL
-387 FRTVSKAADTA
+387 FRGISKAADKA
-398 LTKAGIPRSD
+398 LTKSGIPRAD
-408 LWKYSEYGAGVKTS
+408 LWKYSEYGAGFKSS

-427 DQFTENF
+427 DQFTQNF
-434 KSGGPFTVQARNE
+434 KSGGPFNVQTRNE

-452 GLNRSAKKSTDIFI
+452 GLNKSAKKSTDIFI

-475 LAEAGFNDILFNT
+475 LADAGFNDILFNT

-501 LEFMRGNVKINKLPE
+501 LEYMRGNIKLNKLPE
-516 SLQSSSFAIRK
+516 SLRSSSFAIRK
-527 LIDDYSTELSPI
+527 LIDDYTIELSPI
-539 LKNMNVKD
+539 LKGMNVKD

-561 EIFKNNKYRAPKEI
+561 EIFKNNRYRADKET
-575 YNNAIDYFVKLQR
+575 YNAAIDYFIKLQR

-594 SPSDAKIEATAMVN
+594 SPSDAKVEATAMVN
-608 RVLAIGRSEGS
+608 RILAIGRSEGS
-619 TPAKRLKDIA
+619 TPAQRLKAIA

-645 FSDEQLLPDA
+645 FTDEQLLPDA
-655 IAKLLGKVE
+655 ISKLLGKVE

-682 SAKAYKEIADF
+682 SAKAYKEIAEF
-693 GMNNF
+693 GLGNF
-698 IFRNRREYIEFA
+698 IFRNRREYIDFA
-710 KKNGIQSP
+710 KKNGIESP
-718 RDLVEITVAKPYN
+718 RDLVPINISKPYN
-731 LDLQKIFTV
+731 IDLQKIFRT
-740 GKDKML
+740 GKEPML

-841 QEALDNGAIDS
+841 EEALDNGAIDS

-866 MGSTK
+866 MGGTK
-871 LPTGLKDGKLTATT
+871 LTPSGKTV
-885 ILQGGTSDNI
+885 IQGTTSDNI
-895 LAHLF
+895 FAHLF
-900 SNKGALGRV
+900 SNKGAMGRV

-931 VKSQLKPALRNIDD
+931 VKSQLTPALRNLDD
-945 VKKYFREIYKYEYRP
+945 VKKYFKQAYKYDFKP

-965 TKKSLDD
+965 SKKSLDD
-972 AIKEISGIE
+972 AIKEIAGIE

-994 FVQNVRKFPFFGNF
+994 FVQNVRKFPFAGNF

-1019 FQIVRGGM
+1019 FNIVRGGM
-1027 RKMQSENPYV
+1027 RKLQSDNPYI

-1052 GITTPVVM
+1052 GIATPVVM
-1060 SSAQKMTGITEEMYN
+1060 DSAQTMTGITKEMYQ
-1075 AYKDRFAAPYE
+1075 AYKDRFAPPYE
-1086 KASDLIPVSQQQE
+1086 KASDLIPVTQQKE

-1114 ADVVAPFKAALQT
+1114 ADVAAPVKAAIQR
-1127 FRQGKDTDENT
+1127 FRQGKDADQDVTD
-1138 AMLFAKSLK
+1138 LFAQSAKAFVVRSL
-1147 SFIMRS
+1147 
-1153 TEAFLSP
+1153 EPFLAP
-1160 SISAELAL
+1160 SIMAETAL
-1168 ELTPGEDGIFRTKS
+1168 ELTPDSKGIFRNK
-1182 NSVIADMKNDPDW
+1182 NGGVIADIKNDPDW

-1200 YHAYRKAT
+1200 YHAYRKVT
-1208 PTTIRSAEEISQALG
+1208 PTTIRSAEEIAQAIG
-1223 KDLSKSAI
+1223 GDLSKSAI

-1264 SGLLSDVRSAFARD
+1264 SGLLSDARGAFTRD
-1278 VNNASKL
+1278 INNATKL
-1285 QNDARLMTNGL
+1285 QRDARLLSRGL
-1296 EAETIASEFEK
+1296 DAETLVNEYDK
-1307 LQSNNYRVL
+1307 LQSNNYRIL
-1316 SEVYKDVQALRILNF
+1316 SEVYKDVQALRTLNF
-1331 TETEIREI
+1331 TEKEIKDL
-1339 LSGRRALSKGDVAL
+1339 LSGRRALSDKDVSN
-1353 VMSGFYNPEKLPNFK
+1353 VMTGFYNAENLPNFK
-1368 KNSALMN
+1368 KDSAIRN
-1375 TIKNINRELGT
+1375 TIKNINRELET
-1386 NYTIDDFVNKVKLQD
+1386 DYKINDFVNKNKLRE
-1401 IFKSYQKIPLGLSEE
+1401 IRNKYKNIPLGLSEE
-1416 DRKEFLESTMERKEK
+1416 DREEFLKSTIERK
-1431 ILDIEREKTGLL
+1431 IDIKQPKLEERL
-1443 KELQQGPLIND
+1443 ELRESQDQ
-1454 PSGRGVIEQPQTEL
+1454 SKAQPVT
-1468 PAAPFLPDPEI
+1468 PAAPFLPNPQI
-1479 ANMFAANIDP
+1479 ANMFAANINP
-1489 TSGLTQTESAL
+1489 TTGLTQTESAL
-1500 LSPEEQIIA
+1500 LSPEEQVIA
-1509 KRLRT
+1509 RRLRT

>member
-8 QIQPFLQTALDK
+8 QIQPFLQTALNK

-34 MYNPEARE
+34 IYNPEGRE

-47 AAILSDEYQK
+47 AAVLSDEYQK
-57 FVLEL
+57 FVLDL
-62 PGEVQADVDR
+62 PGEVQADVER

-89 EYQKEGYSNY
+89 EYQKEGFSNY
-99 FDSVKNFKDIVDEKD
+99 FDSVKNFKDIADEKD

-154 FVVGPAT
+154 LAIGPAT
-161 GLYTGV
+161 GIYTGV

-222 GFSIAQKVAKNLFGK
+222 GFSIAQKIAKNLFGK

-313 EGITNP
+313 EGITDP

-334 YEGTA
+334 TEGTA

-372 MSKVLASEKSQIPRL
+372 MTKVLASEKSQIPRL
-387 FRTVSKAADTA
+387 FRTVSKAADTV

-408 LWKYSEYGAGVKTS
+408 LWKYSEYGSGVKTT

-427 DQFTENF
+427 DQFTQNF
-434 KSGGPFTVQARNE
+434 KSGGPFNVQARNE

-539 LKNMNVKD
+539 LKGMNVKD

-575 YNNAIDYFVKLQR
+575 YNNAIDYFVKLQK

-619 TPAKRLKDIA
+619 TPAQRLKAIA

-637 PKTTFNKF
+637 PKNTFNKF

-655 IAKLLGKVE
+655 IAKLMGKVE

-682 SAKAYKEIADF
+682 SVKAYKEIADF

-819 FRILFDDLVGKTKDP
+819 FRILFDDLLGKTKDP

-866 MGSTK
+866 MGPTSFNLGKTK
-871 LPTGLKDGKLTATT
+871 GTT
-885 ILQGGTSDNI
+885 IVQGTTSDNI

-1027 RKMQSENPYV
+1027 RKMQSENPYI

-1052 GITTPVVM
+1052 KITTPVVM
-1060 SSAQKMTGITEEMYN
+1060 SSAQKLTGITEEMYN

-1168 ELTPGEDGIFRTKS
+1168 ELTPGEDGIFRTKQGG
-1182 NSVIADMKNDPDW
+1182 VIADMKNDPDW

-1200 YHAYRKAT
+1200 YHSYRKAT

-1264 SGLLSDVRSAFARD
+1264 SGLLSDARSAFTRD

-1285 QNDARLMTNGL
+1285 QNDARLIKSGL
-1296 EAETIASEFEK
+1296 EAETIATEFDK

-1331 TETEIREI
+1331 TEKEIKDLLR
-1339 LSGRRALSKGDVAL
+1339 GRRALSDKDVNL
-1353 VMSGFYNPEKLPNFK
+1353 VMSGIYNPENLPNFK
-1368 KNSALMN
+1368 KDSSIRN
-1375 TIKNINRELGT
+1375 TIKNINRELET
-1386 NYTIDDFVNKVKLQD
+1386 DYKINDFVNRQKL
-1401 IFKSYQKIPLGLSEE
+1401 IEIRNKYRNIPLGLSEE
-1416 DRKEFLESTMERKEK
+1416 DRKEFLESTMERKMNIKDKK
-1431 ILDIEREKTGLL
+1431 IEERFD
-1443 KELQQGPLIND
+1443 LQESQDQSSLP
-1454 PSGRGVIEQPQTEL
+1454 QPVK

-1479 ANMFAANIDP
+1479 ANMFASKIDP

>member
-1 MDENKRS
+1 MDESKKP
-8 QIQPFLQTALDK
+8 QIRPFLRGALDK
-20 DPLDRSFLEKLAVG
+20 DPKDRSFLESLAVG
-34 MYNPEARE
+34 IYGPGIEARE
-42 DANKP
+42 DINKP
-47 AAILSDEYQK
+47 SAVLDESYSD

-62 PGEVQADVDR
+62 PGEIQADVDR
-72 YLNIFRNNPQ
+72 YLNIFKNDPT
-82 PVLNFLD
+82 PVIKYID
-89 EYQKEGYSNY
+89 EYREKGYSDY
-99 FDSVKNFKDIVDEKD
+99 FKNSKNFVDIADKKD
-114 LGRFA
+114 LGRYA
-119 DFNYLGKGS
+119 DYNYLGKGA

-140 KARKKVMDSKLTQA
+140 KARQKVLDSKLVQA
-154 FVVGPAT
+154 QIGVSS
-161 GLYTGV
+161 GLYTAV
-167 RGTAELFS
+167 RGTAETIS
-175 ALSDLYLDTETLD
+175 ALSDLYLDTETMD

-194 PEMNLDDIYGEDE
+194 PEMNLDDLYGEDS

-222 GFSIAQKVAKNLFGK
+222 GFAIAQKIAKRLFGRAAK
-237 KIKRKLA
+237 TKLA
-244 EKAAAIAATNKA
+244 ERTAKRLAATKA
-256 ANYGVNLAKYGYY
+256 GEYGLNLAKYGGY

-277 DTTVSATGQRSVG
+277 DTTVSATGQKSVG
-290 DIFGDESGNFLERA
+290 EIFGNEDGNFLERA

-313 EGITNP
+313 EGITDP

-334 YEGTA
+334 TEGTA

-345 LIGPSMKMMSTGSG
+345 LIGPSAKVISKGSG
-359 VILSNVVDPALTG
+359 VILSNVVGPTIGG
-372 MSKVLASEKSQIPRL
+372 MSRVLASERSGIPQL
-387 FRTVSKAADTA
+387 FRGISKAADKA
-398 LTKAGIPRSD
+398 LTKSGIPRSD
-408 LWKYSEYGAGVKTS
+408 LWKYSEYGAGVKSS

-427 DQFTENF
+427 DQFTQNF
-434 KSGGPFTVQARNE
+434 KSGGPFNVQTRNE

-452 GLNRSAKKSTDIFI
+452 GLNKSAKKSTDIFL
-466 KDLDRQMYK
+466 KDLDRSMYK
-475 LAEAGFNDILFNT
+475 LADAGFNDILFNT
-488 NTANQALRYWSDV
+488 NTANQALRYWSNV
-501 LEFMRGNVKINKLPE
+501 LEYMRGNIKLNELPK
-516 SLQSSSFAIRK
+516 SLQSSSLAVRK
-527 LIDDYSTELSPI
+527 LIDNYTTELSPI
-539 LKNMNVKD
+539 LKTMNVKD

-561 EIFKNNKYRAPKEI
+561 EIFKNNKYRADKET
-575 YNNAIDYFVKLQR
+575 YNAAIDYFIKLQR

-608 RVLAIGRSEGS
+608 RILTIGRGEGS
-619 TPAKRLKDIA
+619 TPAQRLKSIA

-645 FSDEQLLPDA
+645 FGDEQVLPDE

-682 SAKAYKEIADF
+682 SFKAYKEIADF
-693 GMNNF
+693 GIDNF
-698 IFRNRREYIEFA
+698 IFRNRRDYIEFA
-710 KKNGIQSP
+710 KKNGITSP
-718 RDLVEITVAKPYN
+718 RDLVEIKVSKPYN
-731 LDLQKIFTV
+731 LDLQKIFKT
-740 GKDKML
+740 GKEPML
-746 TLPEIAKAMK
+746 TLPEIAKAMS

-834 KKLKEVL
+834 KKLKEIL
-841 QEALDNGAIDS
+841 EEALDNGAIDS

-866 MGSTK
+866 MGGSK
-871 LPTGLKDGKLTATT
+871 IPTGIKDGKLTATT
-885 ILQGGTSDNI
+885 ILQGGTSDNVF
-895 LAHLF
+895 AHLF

-931 VKSQLKPALRNIDD
+931 VKSQLTPALRNLDD
-945 VKKYFREIYKYEYRP
+945 VKKYFRQVYKYDFKP

-972 AIKEISGIE
+972 AVKEIAGIE

-994 FVQNVRKFPFFGNF
+994 FVQNVRKFPFAGNF

-1027 RKMQSENPYV
+1027 RKLQSDNPYI

-1052 GITTPVVM
+1052 GIATPVVM
-1060 SSAQKMTGITEEMYN
+1060 DSAQKMTGITKEMYQ
-1075 AYKDRFAAPYE
+1075 AYKDRFAPDYE
-1086 KASDLIPVSQQQE
+1086 KASDLIPVTKQKE

-1114 ADVVAPFKAALQT
+1114 ADVAAPFKAAIQR
-1127 FRQGKDTDENT
+1127 FRQGKDTDQDT
-1138 AMLFAKSLK
+1138 ADLFAASARAFVLRSIEPFVFKSI
-1147 SFIMRS
+1147 F
-1153 TEAFLSP
+1153 
-1160 SISAELAL
+1160 AETAA
-1168 ELTPGEDGIFRTKS
+1168 ELTPDSKGIFRNK
-1182 NSVIADMKNDPDW
+1182 NGGVIADMKNDPDW

-1200 YHAYRKAT
+1200 YHAYRKVT
-1208 PTTIRSAEEISQALG
+1208 PTTIRSAEEIGQAIG
-1223 KDLSKSAI
+1223 QDLSKSAI

-1264 SGLLSDVRSAFARD
+1264 SGLLSDARGAFTRD
-1278 VNNASKL
+1278 INNATKL
-1285 QNDARLMTNGL
+1285 QRDARLILRGL
-1296 EAETIASEFEK
+1296 DAETIANEYEK

-1316 SEVYKDVQALRILNF
+1316 SEVYKDVQALRTLNF
-1331 TETEIREI
+1331 TEREIRD
-1339 LSGRRALSKGDVAL
+1339 LLKGRRALSDKDVNM
-1353 VMSGFYNPEKLPNFK
+1353 VMTGTYNPENLPNFK
-1368 KNSALMN
+1368 KDSALRN
-1375 TIKNINRELGT
+1375 TIKNINRELES
-1386 NYTIDDFVNKVKLQD
+1386 NYTVNDFVNRAKLVE
-1401 IFKSYQKIPLGLSEE
+1401 IRKKYMTIPLGLDDE
-1416 DRKEFLESTMERKEK
+1416 DRKEFLQSTPERKIRELTPK
-1431 ILDIEREKTGLL
+1431 IDERLKKIEGQTG
-1443 KELQQGPLIND
+1443 
-1454 PSGRGVIEQPQTEL
+1454 SVQPVV
-1468 PAAPFLPDPEI
+1468 PAAPFLPDPQI

-1509 KRLRT
+1509 KRLRS

>member
-1 MDENKRS
+1 MDDTRKS
-8 QIQPFLQTALDK
+8 QIQPFLRGALDK

-34 MYNPEARE
+34 IYGPGIEARE

-47 AAILSDEYQK
+47 AAVLDEAYSD

-72 YLNIFRNNPQ
+72 YLNIFRNDPT
-82 PVLNFLD
+82 PVIQFLD
-89 EYQKEGYSNY
+89 EYKKEGYSDY
-99 FDSVKNFKDIVDEKD
+99 FKDSKNFTDIADKKD

-119 DFNYLGKGS
+119 DFNFLGKGS
-128 YDALYRKDETGD
+128 YDALYRKDEAGD
-140 KARKKVMDSKLTQA
+140 KARQKVMESKLTQA
-154 FVVGPAT
+154 VIGPGQ
-161 GLYTGV
+161 GLYTAV
-167 RGTAELFS
+167 RGTAETIS

-194 PEMNLDDIYGEDE
+194 PEMSLDDIYGEDA

-222 GFSIAQKVAKNLFGK
+222 GFAVAQKIAKKLFGNVAKT
-237 KIKRKLA
+237 KLA
-244 EKAAAIAATNKA
+244 EKAVAVAATNKA
-256 ANYGVNLAKYGYY
+256 ANYGVNLAKYGGY

-277 DTTVSATGQRSVG
+277 DTTVSATGQKSVG
-290 DIFGDESGNFLERA
+290 EIFGDESGNFLERA

-334 YEGTA
+334 TEGTA

-345 LIGPSMKMMSTGSG
+345 LIGPSVKTLSTGSG

-372 MSKVLASEKSQIPRL
+372 MTKVLASERTGIPQL
-387 FRTVSKAADTA
+387 FRGVSKVADKA
-398 LTKAGIPRSD
+398 LTKSGIPKSD
-408 LWKYSEYGAGVKTS
+408 LWKFSEYGAGVKS
-422 ILRAI
+422 SVLRAI
-427 DQFTENF
+427 DQFTQNF
-434 KSGGPFTVQARNE
+434 KSGGPFNVQTRNE

-452 GLNRSAKKSTDIFI
+452 GLNKSAKKSTDIFL

-475 LAEAGFNDILFNT
+475 LADAGFNDILFNT

-501 LEFMRGNVKINKLPE
+501 LEYMRGNIKLNKLPE
-516 SLQSSSFAIRK
+516 SLRPSSFAVRK
-527 LIDDYSTELSPI
+527 LIDDYSTDLSPI
-539 LKNMNVKD
+539 LKTMNVKD

-561 EIFKNNKYRAPKEI
+561 EIFKNNRYRAPKEE
-575 YNNAIDYFVKLQR
+575 YNAAIDYFTKLQK

-594 SPSDAKIEATAMVN
+594 SPSDAKVEATAMVN
-608 RVLAIGRSEGS
+608 RILAIGRSEGS
-619 TPAKRLKDIA
+619 TPAQRLKAIA

-645 FSDEQLLPDA
+645 FSDEQHLPDA
-655 IAKLLGKVE
+655 IAKLLGRVE

-682 SAKAYKEIADF
+682 SFKAYREIAEF
-693 GMNNF
+693 GMDNF
-698 IFRNRREYIEFA
+698 IFRNRRQYIDFA
-710 KKNGIQSP
+710 KKNGITSP
-718 RDLVEITVAKPYN
+718 RDLVEIKVSKPYN
-731 LDLQKIFTV
+731 LDLQKIFKT
-740 GKDKML
+740 GKEPML

-756 DNTLIMDQLL
+756 DNTTIMDQLL

-834 KKLKEVL
+834 KKLKEIL
-841 QEALDNGAIDS
+841 EEALDNGAIDS

-866 MGSTK
+866 MGGSK
-871 LPTGLKDGKLTATT
+871 LGGKTV
-885 ILQGGTSDNI
+885 IQGTTSDNI
-895 LAHLF
+895 FAHLF
-900 SNKGALGRV
+900 SNKGAMGRV

-931 VKSQLKPALRNIDD
+931 VKSQMKPALRNLDD
-945 VKKYFREIYKYEYRP
+945 VKKYFRQVYKYDFKP
-960 VRADG
+960 IRADG

-994 FVQNVRKFPFFGNF
+994 FVQNVRKFPFAGNF

-1019 FQIVRGGM
+1019 FNIVRGGM
-1027 RKMQSENPYV
+1027 RKMQSDNPYI
-1037 RQIGARQLIGWTTTV
+1037 RQIGARQLIGWMTTV
-1052 GITTPVVM
+1052 GIATPVVM
-1060 SSAQKMTGITEEMYN
+1060 DTAQTMTGITKEMYD
-1075 AYKDRFAAPYE
+1075 AYKNRFAPPYE
-1086 KASDLIPVSQQQE
+1086 KASDLIPVTQQKE

-1114 ADVVAPFKAALQT
+1114 ADVAAPVKAAIQR
-1127 FRQGKDTDENT
+1127 FKQGKDTDQDT
-1138 AMLFAKSLK
+1138 TDLFAQSAKAFVIRSL
-1147 SFIMRS
+1147 
-1153 TEAFLSP
+1153 EPFLAP
-1160 SISAELAL
+1160 SIAAETAL
-1168 ELTPGEDGIFRTKS
+1168 ELTPDSKGIFRNK
-1182 NSVIADMKNDPDW
+1182 NGGVIADIKNDPDW

-1200 YHAYRKAT
+1200 YHAYRKVT
-1208 PTTIRSAEEISQALG
+1208 PTTIRSAEEIGQAIG
-1223 KDLSKSAI
+1223 QDLSKSAI

-1253 YTSMRFKLGTY
+1253 RTSMRFKLGTY
-1264 SGLLSDVRSAFARD
+1264 SGLLSDARGAFQRD
-1278 VNNASKL
+1278 VNNATKL
-1285 QNDARLMTNGL
+1285 QKDARLLLRNL
-1296 EAETIASEFEK
+1296 DAETIVNEYDK

-1316 SEVYKDVQALRILNF
+1316 SEVYKDVQALRTLNF
-1331 TETEIREI
+1331 TEAEIRE
-1339 LSGRRALSKGDVAL
+1339 LLRGRRALSDKDVNM
-1353 VMSGFYNPEKLPNFK
+1353 VMIGIFNPENIPNFK
-1368 KNSALMN
+1368 KDSAIRN
-1375 TIKNINRELGT
+1375 TIKNINRELET
-1386 NYTIDDFVNKVKLQD
+1386 NYTVDDFVNRKKLFD
-1401 IFKSYQKIPLGLSEE
+1401 IKNSYTSVPLGLSEE
-1416 DRKEFLESTMERKEK
+1416 
-1431 ILDIEREKTGLL
+1431 EREQYLKTLPRTKGEEIV
-1443 KELQQGPLIND
+1443 KP
-1454 PSGRGVIEQPQTEL
+1454 RGEEQKKLFESQRENMSKVQPVT
-1468 PAAPFLPDPEI
+1468 PAAPFLPDPQI
-1479 ANMFAANIDP
+1479 ANMFAANINP
-1489 TSGLTQTESAL
+1489 TTGLTQTESAL

-1509 KRLRT
+1509 QRLKT

>member
-1 MDENKRS
+1 MDESKKP
-8 QIQPFLQTALDK
+8 QIRPFLQGALDK
-20 DPLDRSFLEKLAVG
+20 DPLDRTFLEKLAVG
-34 MYNPEARE
+34 IYGPGIEARE

-47 AAILSDEYQK
+47 SAVLDDAYSD

-62 PGEVQADVDR
+62 PAEVQADVDR
-72 YLNIFRNNPQ
+72 YLNIFRNDPT
-82 PVLNFLD
+82 PVIQFLD
-89 EYQKEGYSNY
+89 EYKKEGYSDY
-99 FDSVKNFKDIVDEKD
+99 FKDSKNFTDIADKKD

-119 DFNYLGKGS
+119 DFNFLGKGS
-128 YDALYRKDETGD
+128 YDALYRKDEAGD
-140 KARKKVMDSKLTQA
+140 KARQKVMESKLTQA
-154 FVVGPAT
+154 VIGPGQ
-161 GLYTGV
+161 GLYTAV
-167 RGTAELFS
+167 RGTAETIS

-194 PEMNLDDIYGEDE
+194 PEMSLDDIYGEDA

-222 GFSIAQKVAKNLFGK
+222 GFAVAQKIAKKLFGNVAKT
-237 KIKRKLA
+237 KLA
-244 EKAAAIAATNKA
+244 QKTAAVAATNKA
-256 ANYGVNLAKYGYY
+256 ANYGVNLAKYGGY

-277 DTTVSATGQRSVG
+277 DTTVSATGQKSVG
-290 DIFGDESGNFLERA
+290 EIFGDESGNFLERA

-334 YEGTA
+334 TEGTA

-345 LIGPSMKMMSTGSG
+345 LIGPSVKTLSTGSG

-372 MSKVLASEKSQIPRL
+372 MTKVLASERTGIPQL
-387 FRTVSKAADTA
+387 FRGVSKVADKA
-398 LTKAGIPRSD
+398 LTKSGIPKSD
-408 LWKYSEYGAGVKTS
+408 LWKFSEYGAGVKS
-422 ILRAI
+422 SVLRAI
-427 DQFTENF
+427 DQFTQNF
-434 KSGGPFTVQARNE
+434 KSGGPFNVQTRNE

-452 GLNRSAKKSTDIFI
+452 GLNKSAKKSTDIFL

-475 LAEAGFNDILFNT
+475 LADAGFNDILFNT

-501 LEFMRGNVKINKLPE
+501 LEYMRGNIKLNKLPE
-516 SLQSSSFAIRK
+516 SLRPSSFAVRK
-527 LIDDYSTELSPI
+527 LIDDYSTDLSPI
-539 LKNMNVKD
+539 LKTMNVKD

-561 EIFKNNKYRAPKEI
+561 EIFKNNRYRAPKEE
-575 YNNAIDYFVKLQR
+575 YNAAIDYFTKLQK

-594 SPSDAKIEATAMVN
+594 SPSDAKVEATAMVN
-608 RVLAIGRSEGS
+608 RILAIGRSEGS
-619 TPAKRLKDIA
+619 TPAQRLKAIA
-629 NAAQELKI
+629 NASQELKI

-645 FSDEQLLPDA
+645 FSDEQHLPDA
-655 IAKLLGKVE
+655 IAKLLGRVE

-682 SAKAYKEIADF
+682 SFKAYREIAEF
-693 GMNNF
+693 GMDNF
-698 IFRNRREYIEFA
+698 IFRNRRQYIDFA
-710 KKNGIQSP
+710 KKNGITSP
-718 RDLVEITVAKPYN
+718 RDLVEIKVSKPYN
-731 LDLQKIFTV
+731 LDLQKIFKT
-740 GKDKML
+740 GKEPML

-756 DNTLIMDQLL
+756 DNTTIMDQLL

-834 KKLKEVL
+834 KKLKEIL
-841 QEALDNGAIDS
+841 EEALDNGAIDS

-866 MGSTK
+866 MGGSK
-871 LPTGLKDGKLTATT
+871 LGGKTV
-885 ILQGGTSDNI
+885 IQGTTSDNI
-895 LAHLF
+895 FAHLF
-900 SNKGALGRV
+900 SNKGAMGRV

-931 VKSQLKPALRNIDD
+931 VKSQMKPALRNLDD
-945 VKKYFREIYKYEYRP
+945 VKKYFRQVYKYDFKP
-960 VRADG
+960 IRADG
-965 TKKSLDD
+965 TKKSLND

-994 FVQNVRKFPFFGNF
+994 FVQNVRKFPFAGNF

-1019 FQIVRGGM
+1019 FNIVRGGM
-1027 RKMQSENPYV
+1027 RKMQSDNPYI
-1037 RQIGARQLIGWTTTV
+1037 RQIGARQLIGWMTTV
-1052 GITTPVVM
+1052 GIATPVVM
-1060 SSAQKMTGITEEMYN
+1060 DTAQTMTGITKEMYD
-1075 AYKDRFAAPYE
+1075 AYKNRFAPPYE
-1086 KASDLIPVSQQQE
+1086 KASDLIPVTQQKE

-1114 ADVVAPFKAALQT
+1114 ADVAAPVKAAIQR
-1127 FRQGKDTDENT
+1127 FKQGKDTDQDT
-1138 AMLFAKSLK
+1138 TDLFAQSAKAFVIRSL
-1147 SFIMRS
+1147 
-1153 TEAFLSP
+1153 EPFLAP
-1160 SISAELAL
+1160 SIAAETAL
-1168 ELTPGEDGIFRTKS
+1168 ELTPDSKGIFRNK
-1182 NSVIADMKNDPDW
+1182 NGGVIADIKNDPDW

-1200 YHAYRKAT
+1200 YHAYRKVT
-1208 PTTIRSAEEISQALG
+1208 PTTIRSAEEIGQAIG
-1223 KDLSKSAI
+1223 QDLSKSAI

-1253 YTSMRFKLGTY
+1253 RTSMRFKLGTY
-1264 SGLLSDVRSAFARD
+1264 SGLLSDARGAFQRD
-1278 VNNASKL
+1278 VNNATKL
-1285 QNDARLMTNGL
+1285 QKDARLLLRNL
-1296 EAETIASEFEK
+1296 DAETIVNEYDK

-1316 SEVYKDVQALRILNF
+1316 SEVYKDVQALRTLNF
-1331 TETEIREI
+1331 TEAEIRE
-1339 LSGRRALSKGDVAL
+1339 LLRGRRALSDKDVNM
-1353 VMSGFYNPEKLPNFK
+1353 VMIGIFNPENIPNFK
-1368 KNSALMN
+1368 KDSAIRN
-1375 TIKNINRELGT
+1375 TIKNINRELET
-1386 NYTIDDFVNKVKLQD
+1386 NYTVDDFVNRKKLFD
-1401 IFKSYQKIPLGLSEE
+1401 IKNSYTSVPLGLSEE
-1416 DRKEFLESTMERKEK
+1416 
-1431 ILDIEREKTGLL
+1431 EREQYLKTLPRTKGEEIV
-1443 KELQQGPLIND
+1443 KP
-1454 PSGRGVIEQPQTEL
+1454 RGEEQKKLFESQRENMSKVQPVT
-1468 PAAPFLPDPEI
+1468 PAAPFLPDPQI
-1479 ANMFAANIDP
+1479 ANMFAANINP
-1489 TSGLTQTESAL
+1489 TTGLTQTESAL

-1509 KRLRT
+1509 QRLKT

>member
-1 MDENKRS
+1 MDENKKI

-20 DPLDRSFLEKLAVG
+20 DPLDRTFLEKLAVG
-34 MYNPEARE
+34 IYGPGIEARE

-47 AAILSDEYQK
+47 AAVLDEAYSD
-57 FVLEL
+57 FVLDL
-62 PGEVQADVDR
+62 PAEVQADIDR
-72 YLNIFRNNPQ
+72 YLNIFRNDPT
-82 PVLNFLD
+82 PVIEFID
-89 EYQKEGYSNY
+89 EYKEKGHSDY
-99 FDSVKNFKDIVDEKD
+99 FKNSKNFTDIADKKD
-114 LGRFA
+114 LARFA
-119 DFNYLGKGS
+119 DFNFLGKGS
-128 YDALYRKDETGD
+128 YDALYRKDEAGD
-140 KARKKVMDSKLTQA
+140 KARKKVMESKFVQA
-154 FVVGPAT
+154 QIGPGV

-167 RGTAELFS
+167 RGTAETFA
-175 ALSDLYLDTETLD
+175 ALSDLYLDTEILD
-188 NVQKAL
+188 NVQRAL
-194 PEMNLDDIYGEDE
+194 PEMSLDDIYGEDA

-222 GFSIAQKVAKNLFGK
+222 GFAVAQKIAKRLFGK
-237 KIKRKLA
+237 AAKTKLA
-244 EKAAAIAATNKA
+244 EKAAAVAATNKA
-256 ANYGVNLAKYGYY
+256 ANYGVNLAKYGGY

-290 DIFGDESGNFLERA
+290 EIFGNEDGNFLERA
-304 LANTKLESL
+304 LATTKLESL

-334 YEGTA
+334 TEGTA

-345 LIGPSMKMMSTGSG
+345 LVGPSIKTLSTGSG
-359 VILSNVVDPALTG
+359 VILSNVVGPTLTG
-372 MSKVLASEKSQIPRL
+372 MSRVLASEKTGIPQL
-387 FRTVSKAADTA
+387 FRATSNLANKA
-398 LTKAGIPRSD
+398 LTKSGIPKAD
-408 LWKYSEYGAGVKTS
+408 LWKYSEYGAGVKSS

-427 DQFTENF
+427 DQFSQNF
-434 KSGGPFTVQARNE
+434 KSGGPFNVQTRNE

-452 GLNRSAKKSTDIFI
+452 GLNKSAKKSTDIFL

-475 LAEAGFNDILFNT
+475 LADAGFNDILFNT
-488 NTANQALRYWSDV
+488 NTANQALRYWGDV
-501 LEFMRGNVKINKLPE
+501 LEYMRGNIKLNKLPK
-516 SLQSSSFAIRK
+516 SLQSSSFAVRK
-527 LIDDYSTELSPI
+527 LIDDYTTELSPI
-539 LKNMNVKD
+539 LKTMNVKD

-561 EIFKNNKYRAPKEI
+561 EIFKNNRYRAPKEE
-575 YNNAIDYFVKLQR
+575 YDAAIDYFVKLQK

-608 RVLAIGRSEGS
+608 RILAIGRSEGS
-619 TPAKRLKDIA
+619 TPAQRLKAIA
-629 NAAQELKI
+629 NASQELKI

-645 FSDEQLLPDA
+645 FSDEQHLPDA

-682 SAKAYKEIADF
+682 SFKAYREIADF
-693 GMNNF
+693 GIDNF
-698 IFRNRREYIEFA
+698 IFRNRRQYIDFA
-710 KKNGIQSP
+710 KKNNIQSP
-718 RDLVEITVAKPYN
+718 RDLVEIKVAKPYN
-731 LDLQKIFTV
+731 LDLQKIFKT
-740 GKDKML
+740 GKEPML

-756 DNTLIMDQLL
+756 DNTTIMDQLL

-841 QEALDNGAIDS
+841 EEALDNGAIDS

-866 MGSTK
+866 MGGTK
-871 LPTGLKDGKLTATT
+871 FTPEGKT
-885 ILQGGTSDNI
+885 IIQGTTSDNI
-895 LAHLF
+895 FAHLF
-900 SNKGALGRV
+900 SSKGAMGRV

-931 VKSQLKPALRNIDD
+931 VKSQLKPALRNLDD
-945 VKKYFREIYKYEYRP
+945 VKKYFRQVYKYDFKP

-994 FVQNVRKFPFFGNF
+994 FVQNVRKFPFAGNF

-1019 FQIVRGGM
+1019 FNIVRGGM
-1027 RKMQSENPYV
+1027 RKMQSDNPYI
-1037 RQIGARQLIGWTTTV
+1037 RQIGARQLMGWMTTV
-1052 GITTPVVM
+1052 GIATPVVM
-1060 SSAQKMTGITEEMYN
+1060 DSAQKMTGITEEMYN
-1075 AYKDRFAAPYE
+1075 AYKDRFAPPYE
-1086 KASDLIPVSQQQE
+1086 KASDLIPVTQQQE
-1099 DRSWKASNF
+1099 DKSWKASNF

-1114 ADVVAPFKAALQT
+1114 ADVAAPVKAAIQR
-1127 FRQGKDTDENT
+1127 FRQGKDTDQDT
-1138 AMLFAKSLK
+1138 ADLFAASAKAFVVRSL
-1147 SFIMRS
+1147 
-1153 TEAFLSP
+1153 EPFLAP
-1160 SISAELAL
+1160 SIMAETAL
-1168 ELTPGEDGIFRTKS
+1168 ELTPDSKGIFRNK
-1182 NSVIADMKNDPDW
+1182 NGGVIADMKNDPDW

-1200 YHAYRKAT
+1200 YHAYRKVT
-1208 PTTIRSAEEISQALG
+1208 PTTIRSAEEIGQAIG
-1223 KDLSKSAI
+1223 GDLSKSAI

-1264 SGLLSDVRSAFARD
+1264 SGLLADVNSAFQRD
-1278 VNNASKL
+1278 VNNAAKL
-1285 QNDARLMTNGL
+1285 QKDARFLLRGL
-1296 EAETIASEFEK
+1296 DAETIVNEYEK
-1307 LQSNNYRVL
+1307 QQSNSYRIL
-1316 SEVYKDVQALRILNF
+1316 SEVYKDVQALRTLNF
-1331 TETEIREI
+1331 TEREI
-1339 LSGRRALSKGDVAL
+1339 MDLLRGRRALSNKDVAM
-1353 VMSGFYNPEKLPNFK
+1353 VMNGTYNAKNLPNFK
-1368 KNSALMN
+1368 KDAAIRN

-1386 NYTIDDFVNKVKLQD
+1386 EYTVNDFVNRLKLTQ
-1401 IFKSYQKIPLGLSEE
+1401 IRAKYLNIPLGLSDEE
-1416 DRKEFLESTMERKEK
+1416 REEFLRSTPERKEEFLAPK
-1431 ILDIEREKTGLL
+1431 QEEREKLI
-1443 KELQQGPLIND
+1443 ESQQQ
-1454 PSGRGVIEQPQTEL
+1454 SKAQPPL
-1468 PAAPFLPDPEI
+1468 PASNFLPDPQI
-1479 ANMFAANIDP
+1479 ANMFAANINP
-1489 TSGLTQTESAL
+1489 TTGLTQTESAL

-1509 KRLRT
+1509 QRLRT

>member
-1 MDENKRS
+1 MDEDKKSRLA
-8 QIQPFLQTALDK
+8 PYLREALETDA
-20 DPLDRSFLEKLAVG
+20 LDRSFLQKLAVG
-34 MYNPEARE
+34 IYNPEGKE

-47 AAILSDEYQK
+47 AAVLDDAYSD

-72 YLNIFRNNPQ
+72 YLNIFRNDPT
-82 PVLNFLD
+82 PVIQFLD
-89 EYQKEGYSNY
+89 EYRKDGYSEY
-99 FDSVKNFKDIVDEKD
+99 FKDSKNFTDIADKKD
-114 LGRFA
+114 LNRFL

-128 YDALYRKDETGD
+128 YDALYRKDEAGD
-140 KARKKVMDSKLTQA
+140 KARQKVMDSKLTQA
-154 FVVGPAT
+154 VVGPGQ
-161 GLYTGV
+161 GLYTAV
-167 RGTAELFS
+167 RGTAETIS

-194 PEMNLDDIYGEDE
+194 PEMPLEDIYGDNA

-222 GFSIAQKVAKNLFGK
+222 GFAVAQKIAKKLFGK
-237 KIKRKLA
+237 AAKTKLA
-244 EKAAAIAATNKA
+244 ERTAKKLAATKA
-256 ANYGVNLAKYGYY
+256 GEYGVNLAKYGGY

-277 DTTVSATGQRSVG
+277 DTTVSATGQKSVG

-319 KEYAAAVLRNKLKFG
+319 QEYAAAVLRNKLKFG
-334 YEGTA
+334 TEGTA

-345 LIGPSMKMMSTGSG
+345 LVGPSVKTLSTGTG

-372 MSKVLASEKSQIPRL
+372 MTKVLASERLGIPKL
-387 FRTVSKAADTA
+387 FRETSNLADKA
-398 LTKAGIPRSD
+398 LTKSGIPRSD

-422 ILRAI
+422 ILRGI
-427 DQFTENF
+427 DQFTQNF
-434 KSGGPFTVQARNE
+434 KSGGPFNVQTRNE

-452 GLNRSAKKSTDIFI
+452 GLNRSAKKSTDIFM

-475 LAEAGFNDILFNT
+475 LADAGFNDILFNT
-488 NTANQALRYWSDV
+488 NTANQALRYWGDV
-501 LEFMRGNVKINKLPE
+501 LDYMRGNIKVNKLPK

-527 LIDDYSTELSPI
+527 LIDDYSAELSPI
-539 LKNMNVKD
+539 LKGMNVKD

-561 EIFKNNKYRAPKEI
+561 EIFKNNKYRAPKEV
-575 YNNAIDYFVKLQR
+575 YNNAVDYFVKLQR

-594 SPSDAKIEATAMVN
+594 APSEAKIEATAMVN
-608 RVLAIGRSEGS
+608 RVLSIGRSEGS
-619 TPAKRLKDIA
+619 TPAQRLKAIA
-629 NAAQELKI
+629 NAAQELNI

-672 TIVEMAHTAN
+672 TIVEMAHTVN

-693 GMNNF
+693 GMGNF
-698 IFRNRREYIEFA
+698 IFRNRREYIGFA

-718 RDLVEITVAKPYN
+718 RDLVPITVSKPYN
-731 LDLQKIFTV
+731 LDLQKLFTV

-819 FRILFDDLVGKTKDP
+819 FRILFDDLVGRTKDP
-834 KKLKEVL
+834 KKLREVM
-841 QEALDNGAIDS
+841 QEALDNGALDS

-858 LEQMIPEL
+858 LEQIIPEL
-866 MGSTK
+866 MGGSKFFNATK
-871 LPTGLKDGKLTATT
+871 SGKFETV
-885 ILQGGTSDNI
+885 IQGTTSDNVMAS
-895 LAHLF
+895 LLTG
-900 SNKGALGRV
+900 KGPIGKV

-931 VKSQLKPALRNIDD
+931 VKSQLKPALRNLDD
-945 VKKYFREIYKYEYRP
+945 VKKYFQQVYKYDFKP

-972 AIKEISGIE
+972 AIKEIAGIE
-981 IRDTYPN
+981 IRDIYPN

-994 FVQNVRKFPFFGNF
+994 FVQNVRKFPFLGNF
-1008 VAFVSEMYRNS
+1008 VAFASEMYRNS
-1019 FQIVRGGM
+1019 FNIIRGGM
-1027 RKMQSENPYV
+1027 RKMQSDNPYI

-1052 GITTPVVM
+1052 GIATPVVFD
-1060 SSAQKMTGITEEMYN
+1060 AATKMTGITKEMYQ
-1075 AYKDRFAAPYE
+1075 AYKDRFAPEYE
-1086 KASDLIPVSQQQE
+1086 KASDLIPVSGQKE

-1114 ADVVAPFKAALQT
+1114 ADVAAPVKAAIQT
-1127 FRQGKDTDENT
+1127 FRQGKDTDMNT
-1138 AMLFAKSLK
+1138 AMLFAKSAK
-1147 SFIMRS
+1147 SFIVRS
-1153 TEAFLSP
+1153 LEPFLAP
-1160 SISAELAL
+1160 SIMFETSRELVPD
-1168 ELTPGEDGIFRTKS
+1168 EKGIFRTKQGG
-1182 NSVIADMKNDPDW
+1182 VIADIKNDPDW
-1195 FSKIM
+1195 FQKIM
-1200 YHAYRKAT
+1200 YHAYRKVT
-1208 PTTIRSAEEISQALG
+1208 PTTIRSAEEIGQAIG
-1223 KDLSKSAI
+1223 QDLSKSAI

-1237 TVLKVFT
+1237 TVLKVMT

-1253 YTSMRFKLGTY
+1253 YTSMRFKLGSY
-1264 SGLLSDVRSAFARD
+1264 SGMLSDARGAFTRD
-1278 VNNASKL
+1278 INNATKL
-1285 QNDARLMTNGL
+1285 QRDARLIANGV
-1296 EAETIASEFEK
+1296 EAETIATEYDK
-1307 LQSNNYRVL
+1307 LQSNNYRIL
-1316 SEVYKDVQALRILNF
+1316 SEVFKDVQALRTLNF
-1331 TETEIREI
+1331 EEKEIKDLI
-1339 LSGRRALSKGDVAL
+1339 SGRRALSDKDVSM
-1353 VMSGFYNPEKLPNFK
+1353 VMSGTYNPENLPNFK
-1368 KNSALMN
+1368 KDSSIRN

-1386 NYTIDDFVNKVKLQD
+1386 NYTVNDFVDRTTLVD
-1401 IFKSYQKIPLGLSEE
+1401 IRKKYMTIPLGLSENE
-1416 DRKEFLESTMERKEK
+1416 REEFLRSTPERK
-1431 ILDIEREKTGLL
+1431 I
-1443 KELQQGPLIND
+1443 KELMPKID
-1454 PSGRGVIEQPQTEL
+1454 ERIKTIEGQTGSVQPVT
-1468 PAAPFLPDPEI
+1468 PAAPFLPDPQI

-1489 TSGLTQTESAL
+1489 TSGLTQNESAL

>member
-1 MDENKRS
+1 MDETQKIKIR
-8 QIQPFLQTALDK
+8 PFLQEALDT
-20 DPLDRSFLEKLAVG
+20 DPLDRTFMQKLAVG
-34 MYNPEARE
+34 IYGPGIEARE
-42 DANKP
+42 DADKP
-47 AAILSDEYQK
+47 SAVLDDAYSD

-62 PGEVQADVDR
+62 PAEVQADVDR
-72 YLNIFRNNPQ
+72 YLNIFKNNPT
-82 PVLNFLD
+82 PVIQFLD
-89 EYQKEGYSNY
+89 EYKNKGYSDY
-99 FDSVKNFKDIVDEKD
+99 FKNIDNFIDIADKKD

-140 KARKKVMDSKLTQA
+140 KARKKVVESKLAQ
-154 FVVGPAT
+154 VVIGPGQ
-161 GLYTGV
+161 GLYTAI
-167 RGTAELFS
+167 RGTAETIA

-188 NVQKAL
+188 NVQKVL
-194 PEMNLDDIYGEDE
+194 PEMSLDDLYGEDA

-222 GFSIAQKVAKNLFGK
+222 GFGVAQKIAKKLFGK
-237 KIKRKLA
+237 AAKTKLA
-244 EKAAAIAATNKA
+244 KKTAAIAATNKA
-256 ANYGVNLAKYGYY
+256 ANYGVNLAKYGGY
-269 WVLPAFAA
+269 WVLPAFVA
-277 DTTVSATGQRSVG
+277 DTTVSATGQKSVG
-290 DIFGDESGNFLERA
+290 EIFGDESGNFLERA

-334 YEGTA
+334 TEGTA

-345 LIGPSMKMMSTGSG
+345 LVGPSIRTISTGSG
-359 VILSNVVDPALTG
+359 VILSNVVDPTLTG
-372 MSKVLASEKSQIPRL
+372 ITKVLASERTGIPQL
-387 FRTVSKAADTA
+387 FRGISQVADTA
-398 LTKAGIPRSD
+398 LTKSGIPRSE
-408 LWKYSEYGAGVKTS
+408 LWKFSEYGAGVKSS

-427 DQFTENF
+427 DQFMQNF
-434 KSGGPFTVQARNE
+434 KSGGPFSAQARNE
-447 LKKLD
+447 LKRLD
-452 GLNRSAKKSTDIFI
+452 GLNKSAKKSTDIFL

-475 LAEAGFNDILFNT
+475 LADAGFNDILFNT

-501 LEFMRGNVKINKLPE
+501 LEYMRGNIKLNKLPE
-516 SLQSSSFAIRK
+516 SLRSSAFAVRK
-527 LIDDYSTELSPI
+527 LIDDYSADLSPI
-539 LKNMNVKD
+539 LKTMNVKD

-561 EIFKNNKYRAPKEI
+561 EIFKNNRYRAPKEL

-594 SPSDAKIEATAMVN
+594 SLSDAKIEATAMVN
-608 RVLAIGRSEGS
+608 RILAIGRSEGS
-619 TPAKRLKDIA
+619 TPAQRLKAIA

-637 PKTTFNKF
+637 PKATFNKF

-672 TIVEMAHTAN
+672 TIVEMAHTVN
-682 SAKAYKEIADF
+682 SFKAYREIAEF

-698 IFRNRREYIEFA
+698 IFKNRRDYIEFA
-710 KKNGIQSP
+710 KKNGITSP
-718 RDLVEITVAKPYN
+718 RDLVEIKVSKPFN
-731 LDLQKIFTV
+731 LDLQKIFKT
-740 GKDKML
+740 GNEPML

-819 FRILFDDLVGKTKDP
+819 FRILFDDLVGKTKNP
-834 KKLKEVL
+834 KKLKEIL
-841 QEALDNGAIDS
+841 EEALDNGAIDS

-866 MGSTK
+866 MGGSQ
-871 LPTGLKDGKLTATT
+871 LGGKT
-885 ILQGGTSDNI
+885 IIQGTTSDNI
-895 LAHLF
+895 FAHLF
-900 SNKGALGRV
+900 SNKGAMGRV

-931 VKSQLKPALRNIDD
+931 VKSQLKPALRNLDD
-945 VKKYFREIYKYEYRP
+945 VKKYFRQVYKYEFKP

-972 AIKEISGIE
+972 AIKEIAGIE

-994 FVQNVRKFPFFGNF
+994 FVQNVRKFPFAGNF

-1019 FQIVRGGM
+1019 FQIVRGGL
-1027 RKMQSENPYV
+1027 RKMQSDNPYI
-1037 RQIGARQLIGWTTTV
+1037 RQIGARQLIGWMTTV
-1052 GITTPVVM
+1052 GIATPVAM
-1060 SSAQKMTGITEEMYN
+1060 DAAQKMTGITKEMYN
-1075 AYKDRFAAPYE
+1075 AYKDRFAPPFE
-1086 KASDLIPVSQQQE
+1086 KASDLIPVTQQKE

-1114 ADVVAPFKAALQT
+1114 ADVAAPVKAAIQK
-1127 FRQGKDTDENT
+1127 FRQGKDTDQDT
-1138 AMLFAKSLK
+1138 ADLFAASAKAFVVRSL
-1147 SFIMRS
+1147 
-1153 TEAFLSP
+1153 EPFLAP
-1160 SISAELAL
+1160 SIMAETAL
-1168 ELTPGEDGIFRTKS
+1168 ELTPDSKGIFRNK
-1182 NSVIADMKNDPDW
+1182 NGGVIADIKNDPDW

-1200 YHAYRKAT
+1200 YHAYRKVT
-1208 PTTIRSAEEISQALG
+1208 PTTIRSAEEILQAIG
-1223 KDLSKSAI
+1223 GDLSKSAI

-1253 YTSMRFKLGTY
+1253 QTSMRFKLGTY
-1264 SGLLSDVRSAFARD
+1264 SGLLSDARGAFQRD
-1278 VNNASKL
+1278 VNAANKL
-1285 QNDARLMTNGL
+1285 QRDARLILRNL
-1296 EAETIASEFEK
+1296 EAETITSEYDK
-1307 LQSNNYRVL
+1307 LQSNNYRIL
-1316 SEVYKDVQALRILNF
+1316 SEVYKDVQALRTLNF
-1331 TETEIREI
+1331 TEAEIRDI
-1339 LSGRRALSKGDVAL
+1339 LSGRRALSARDVNL
-1353 VMSGFYNPEKLPNFK
+1353 VMTGTYSPENLPNFK
-1368 KNSALMN
+1368 KDSAIQN
-1375 TIKNINRELGT
+1375 TIKNINREL
-1386 NYTIDDFVNKVKLQD
+1386 NSDLKIDDFVNTSKLKEIRKKYQD
-1401 IFKSYQKIPLGLSEE
+1401 IPLGLSEE
-1416 DRKEFLESTMERKEK
+1416 EREEFLRSTPERKLDLKDEK
-1431 ILDIEREKTGLL
+1431 IEDIL
-1443 KELQQGPLIND
+1443 KLRDSQ
-1454 PSGRGVIEQPQTEL
+1454 EQSSLPQPVT
-1468 PAAPFLPDPEI
+1468 PAAPFLPNPQI
-1479 ANMFAANIDP
+1479 ANMFAANINP
-1489 TSGLTQTESAL
+1489 TTGLTQTESAL

>member
-1 MDENKRS
+1 MDESKKS
-8 QIQPFLQTALDK
+8 QIQPFLQGALDK
-20 DPLDRSFLEKLAVG
+20 DPLDRTFLEKLAVG
-34 MYNPEARE
+34 IYGPGIEARE

-47 AAILSDEYQK
+47 SAVLDKAYSD

-72 YLNIFRNNPQ
+72 YLNIFRNDPT
-82 PVLNFLD
+82 PVIQFLD
-89 EYQKEGYSNY
+89 EYKKEGYSDY
-99 FDSVKNFKDIVDEKD
+99 FKDSKNFTDIADRKD
-114 LGRFA
+114 LNRFL

-140 KARKKVMDSKLTQA
+140 KARQKVMESKLTQT
-154 FVVGPAT
+154 VIGPGQ
-161 GLYTGV
+161 GLYTAV
-167 RGTAELFS
+167 RGTAETLS

-194 PEMNLDDIYGEDE
+194 PEMSLDEIYGDDA
-207 GGVAKFTSLLTQYGT
+207 GGVAKFSSLLTQYGT
-222 GFSIAQKVAKNLFGK
+222 GFAIAQKIAKKLFGK
-237 KIKRKLA
+237 AAKTKLA
-244 EKAAAIAATNKA
+244 ERAAAVAATNKA
-256 ANYGVNLAKYGYY
+256 ANYGVNLAKYGGY
-269 WVLPAFAA
+269 WVLPAFVA
-277 DTTVSATGQRSVG
+277 DTTVSATGQKSVG
-290 DIFGDESGNFLERA
+290 EIFGDESGNFLERT

-319 KEYAAAVLRNKLKFG
+319 QEYAAAVLRNKLKFG
-334 YEGTA
+334 TEGTA
-339 FLGALK
+339 FLGSLK

-359 VILSNVVDPALTG
+359 VILSNVVGPTIGG
-372 MSKVLASEKSQIPRL
+372 MSRVLASEKTGIPQL
-387 FRTVSKAADTA
+387 FRATSNLADKA
-398 LTKAGIPRSD
+398 LTKSGIPRAD
-408 LWKYSEYGAGVKTS
+408 LWKYSEYGAGVKSS

-427 DQFTENF
+427 DQFSQYF
-434 KSGGPFTVQARNE
+434 KSGGPFNVQTRNE

-452 GLNRSAKKSTDIFI
+452 GLNKSAKKSTDIFL

-475 LAEAGFNDILFNT
+475 LADAGFNDILFNT

-501 LEFMRGNVKINKLPE
+501 LEYMRGNIKLNKLPE
-516 SLQSSSFAIRK
+516 SLRSSSFAIRK
-527 LIDDYSTELSPI
+527 LIDDYTLELSPI
-539 LKNMNVKD
+539 LKTMNVKD

-561 EIFKNNKYRAPKEI
+561 EIFKNNKYRAPKEL
-575 YNNAIDYFVKLQR
+575 YNNAVDYFVKLQR

-608 RVLAIGRSEGS
+608 RILAIGRSEGS
-619 TPAKRLKDIA
+619 TPAQRLKAIA

-682 SAKAYKEIADF
+682 SFKAYKEIAEF
-693 GMNNF
+693 GLGNF
-698 IFRNRREYIEFA
+698 IFRNRKEYLDFA
-710 KKNGIQSP
+710 KKNGITSP
-718 RDLVEITVAKPYN
+718 RDLVEIKVAKPYN
-731 LDLQKIFTV
+731 LDLQKIFKT
-740 GKDKML
+740 GNEPML

-806 NGHVGSGASVADN
+806 NGHVGSGASLADN

-852 STIAQE
+852 SSIVQE

-866 MGSTK
+866 MGGSK
-871 LPTGLKDGKLTATT
+871 LGGKTV
-885 ILQGGTSDNI
+885 IQGTTSDNI

-900 SNKGALGRV
+900 SNKGAMGRV

-931 VKSQLKPALRNIDD
+931 VKSQLKPALRNLDD
-945 VKKYFREIYKYEYRP
+945 VKKYFRQVYKYEFKP

-972 AIKEISGIE
+972 AIKEIAGIE

-988 YSMIPT
+988 YSMIPS
-994 FVQNVRKFPFFGNF
+994 FVQNVRKFPFAGNF

-1027 RKMQSENPYV
+1027 RKMQSDNPYI

-1052 GITTPVVM
+1052 GIATPVVM
-1060 SSAQKMTGITEEMYN
+1060 DTAQTMTGITKEMYQ
-1075 AYKDRFAAPYE
+1075 AYKDRFAPPYE
-1086 KASDLIPVSQQQE
+1086 KASDLIPVTQQKE

-1114 ADVVAPFKAALQT
+1114 ADVAAPVKAAIQR
-1127 FRQGKDTDENT
+1127 FRQGKDTDQDT
-1138 AMLFAKSLK
+1138 ADLFAQSAKAFVLRSIEPFVFKSI
-1147 SFIMRS
+1147 F
-1153 TEAFLSP
+1153 
-1160 SISAELAL
+1160 AETAV
-1168 ELTPGEDGIFRTKS
+1168 ELTPDSKGIFRNK
-1182 NSVIADMKNDPDW
+1182 NGGVIADMKNDPDW
-1195 FSKIM
+1195 FQKIM
-1200 YHAYRKAT
+1200 YHAYRKVT
-1208 PTTIRSAEEISQALG
+1208 PTTIRSAEEIGQAIG
-1223 KDLSKSAI
+1223 QDLSKSAI

-1237 TVLKVFT
+1237 TVLKVMT

-1264 SGLLSDVRSAFARD
+1264 SGMLSDVRGAFTRD
-1278 VNNASKL
+1278 INNATKL
-1285 QNDARLMTNGL
+1285 QRDARLIANGV
-1296 EAETIASEFEK
+1296 EAETIANEYDK

-1316 SEVYKDVQALRILNF
+1316 SEVFKDVQALRTLNF
-1331 TETEIREI
+1331 TEAEIRE
-1339 LSGRRALSKGDVAL
+1339 LLRGRRALSDKDVNM
-1353 VMSGFYNPEKLPNFK
+1353 VMIGIFNPEKLPNFK
-1368 KNSALMN
+1368 KDSALRN

-1386 NYTIDDFVNKVKLQD
+1386 EYTVDNFVNRTKLFD
-1401 IFKSYQKIPLGLSEE
+1401 IKNSYTSVPLGLSEE
-1416 DRKEFLESTMERKEK
+1416 ERKQYLRTLPRTKGEEIVK
-1431 ILDIEREKTGLL
+1431 PRIE
-1443 KELQQGPLIND
+1443 
-1454 PSGRGVIEQPQTEL
+1454 EQKKLFKDQRSKVQPVT
-1468 PAAPFLPDPEI
+1468 PAAPFLPDPQI
-1479 ANMFAANIDP
+1479 ANMFAANINP
-1489 TSGLTQTESAL
+1489 TTDLTQTESAL

>member
-1 MDENKRS
+1 MDENKKI

-20 DPLDRSFLEKLAVG
+20 DPLDRTFLEKLAVG
-34 MYNPEARE
+34 IYGPGIEARE

-47 AAILSDEYQK
+47 AAVLDEAYSD
-57 FVLEL
+57 FVLDL
-62 PGEVQADVDR
+62 PAEVQADIDR
-72 YLNIFRNNPQ
+72 YLNIFRNDPT
-82 PVLNFLD
+82 PVIEFID
-89 EYQKEGYSNY
+89 EYKEKGHSDY
-99 FDSVKNFKDIVDEKD
+99 FKNSKNFTDIADKKD
-114 LGRFA
+114 LARFA
-119 DFNYLGKGS
+119 DFNFLGKGS
-128 YDALYRKDETGD
+128 YDALYRKDEAGD
-140 KARKKVMDSKLTQA
+140 KARKKVMESKFVQA
-154 FVVGPAT
+154 QIGPGV

-167 RGTAELFS
+167 RGTAETFA
-175 ALSDLYLDTETLD
+175 ALSDLYLDTEILD
-188 NVQKAL
+188 NVQRAL
-194 PEMNLDDIYGEDE
+194 PEMSLDDIYGEDA

-222 GFSIAQKVAKNLFGK
+222 GFAVAQKIAKRLFGK
-237 KIKRKLA
+237 AAKTKLA
-244 EKAAAIAATNKA
+244 EKAAAVAATNKA
-256 ANYGVNLAKYGYY
+256 ANYGVNLAKYGGY

-290 DIFGDESGNFLERA
+290 EIFGDESGNFLERA
-304 LANTKLESL
+304 LANTKLENL
-313 EGITNP
+313 EGITDP

-334 YEGTA
+334 TEGTA

-345 LIGPSMKMMSTGSG
+345 LVGPSIKTLSTGSG
-359 VILSNVVDPALTG
+359 VILSNVVGPTLTG
-372 MSKVLASEKSQIPRL
+372 MSRVLASEKTGIPQL
-387 FRTVSKAADTA
+387 FRATSNLANKA
-398 LTKAGIPRSD
+398 LTKSGIPKAD
-408 LWKYSEYGAGVKTS
+408 LWKYSEYGAGVKSS

-427 DQFTENF
+427 DQFSQNF
-434 KSGGPFTVQARNE
+434 KSGGPFNVQTRNE

-452 GLNRSAKKSTDIFI
+452 GLNKSAKKSTDIFL

-475 LAEAGFNDILFNT
+475 LADAGFNDILFNT
-488 NTANQALRYWSDV
+488 NTANQALRYWGDV
-501 LEFMRGNVKINKLPE
+501 LEYMRGNIKLNKLPK
-516 SLQSSSFAIRK
+516 SLQSSSFAVRK
-527 LIDDYSTELSPI
+527 LIDDYTTELSPI
-539 LKNMNVKD
+539 LKTMNVKD

-561 EIFKNNKYRAPKEI
+561 EIFKNNRYRAPKEE
-575 YNNAIDYFVKLQR
+575 YNAAIDYFVKLQK

-608 RVLAIGRSEGS
+608 RILAIGRSEGS
-619 TPAKRLKDIA
+619 TPAQRLKAIA
-629 NAAQELKI
+629 NASQELKI

-645 FSDEQLLPDA
+645 FSDEQHLPDA

-682 SAKAYKEIADF
+682 SFKAYREIADF
-693 GMNNF
+693 GIDNF
-698 IFRNRREYIEFA
+698 IFRNRRQYIDFA
-710 KKNGIQSP
+710 KKNNIQSP
-718 RDLVEITVAKPYN
+718 RDLVEIKVAKPYN
-731 LDLQKIFTV
+731 LDLQKIFKT
-740 GKDKML
+740 GKEPML

-756 DNTLIMDQLL
+756 DNTTIMDQLL

-841 QEALDNGAIDS
+841 EEALDNGAIDS

-866 MGSTK
+866 MGGTK
-871 LPTGLKDGKLTATT
+871 FTPEGKT
-885 ILQGGTSDNI
+885 IIQGTTSDNI
-895 LAHLF
+895 FAHLF
-900 SNKGALGRV
+900 SSKGAMGRV

-931 VKSQLKPALRNIDD
+931 VKSQLKPALRNLDD
-945 VKKYFREIYKYEYRP
+945 VKKYFRQVYKYDFKP

-994 FVQNVRKFPFFGNF
+994 FVQNVRKFPFAGNF

-1019 FQIVRGGM
+1019 FNIVRGGM
-1027 RKMQSENPYV
+1027 RKMQSDNPYI
-1037 RQIGARQLIGWTTTV
+1037 RQIGARQLMGWMTTV
-1052 GITTPVVM
+1052 GIATPVVM
-1060 SSAQKMTGITEEMYN
+1060 DSAQKMTGITEEMYN
-1075 AYKDRFAAPYE
+1075 AYKDRFAPPYE
-1086 KASDLIPVSQQQE
+1086 KASDLIPVTQQQE
-1099 DRSWKASNF
+1099 DKSWKASNF

-1114 ADVVAPFKAALQT
+1114 ADVAAPVKAAIQR
-1127 FRQGKDTDENT
+1127 FRQGKDTDQDT
-1138 AMLFAKSLK
+1138 ADLFAASAKAFVVRSL
-1147 SFIMRS
+1147 
-1153 TEAFLSP
+1153 EPFLAP
-1160 SISAELAL
+1160 SIMAETAL
-1168 ELTPGEDGIFRTKS
+1168 ELTPDSKGIFRNK
-1182 NSVIADMKNDPDW
+1182 NGGVIADMKNDPDW

-1200 YHAYRKAT
+1200 YHAYRKVT
-1208 PTTIRSAEEISQALG
+1208 PTTIRSAEEIGQAIG
-1223 KDLSKSAI
+1223 GDLSKSAI

-1264 SGLLSDVRSAFARD
+1264 SGLLADVNSAFQRD
-1278 VNNASKL
+1278 VNNAAKL
-1285 QNDARLMTNGL
+1285 QKDARFLLRGL
-1296 EAETIASEFEK
+1296 DAETIVNEYEK
-1307 LQSNNYRVL
+1307 QQSNSYRIL
-1316 SEVYKDVQALRILNF
+1316 SEVYKDVQALRTLNF
-1331 TETEIREI
+1331 TEREI
-1339 LSGRRALSKGDVAL
+1339 MDLLRGRRALSNKDVAM
-1353 VMSGFYNPEKLPNFK
+1353 VMNGTYNAKNLPNFK
-1368 KNSALMN
+1368 KDAAIRN

-1386 NYTIDDFVNKVKLQD
+1386 EYTVNDFVNRLKLTQ
-1401 IFKSYQKIPLGLSEE
+1401 IRAKYLNIPLGLSDEE
-1416 DRKEFLESTMERKEK
+1416 REEFLRSTPERKEEFLAPK
-1431 ILDIEREKTGLL
+1431 QEEREKLI
-1443 KELQQGPLIND
+1443 ESQQQ
-1454 PSGRGVIEQPQTEL
+1454 SKAQPPL
-1468 PAAPFLPDPEI
+1468 PASNFLPDPQI
-1479 ANMFAANIDP
+1479 ANMFAANINP
-1489 TSGLTQTESAL
+1489 TTGLTQTESAL

-1509 KRLRT
+1509 QRLRT

>member
-1 MDENKRS
+1 MDESKKP
-8 QIQPFLQTALDK
+8 QIRPFLQGALDK
-20 DPLDRSFLEKLAVG
+20 DPLDRTFLEKLAVG
-34 MYNPEARE
+34 IYGPGIEARE

-47 AAILSDEYQK
+47 SAVLDEAYSD

-62 PGEVQADVDR
+62 PAEVQADVDR
-72 YLNIFRNNPQ
+72 YLNIFRNDPT
-82 PVLNFLD
+82 PVIQFLD
-89 EYQKEGYSNY
+89 EYKKEGYSDY
-99 FDSVKNFKDIVDEKD
+99 FKDSKNFTDIADKKD

-119 DFNYLGKGS
+119 DFNFLGKGS
-128 YDALYRKDETGD
+128 YDALYRKDEAGD
-140 KARKKVMDSKLTQA
+140 KARQKVMESKLTQA
-154 FVVGPAT
+154 VIGPGQ
-161 GLYTGV
+161 GLYTAV
-167 RGTAELFS
+167 RGTAETIS

-194 PEMNLDDIYGEDE
+194 PEMSLDDIYGEDA

-222 GFSIAQKVAKNLFGK
+222 GFAVAQKIAKKLFGK
-237 KIKRKLA
+237 AAKTKLA
-244 EKAAAIAATNKA
+244 ERAAAVAATNKA
-256 ANYGVNLAKYGYY
+256 ANYGVNLAKYGGY

-277 DTTVSATGQRSVG
+277 DTTVSATGQKSVG
-290 DIFGDESGNFLERA
+290 EIFGDESGNFLERA

-334 YEGTA
+334 TEGTA

-345 LIGPSMKMMSTGSG
+345 LVGPSVKTLSTGSG

-372 MSKVLASEKSQIPRL
+372 MTKVLASEKTGIPQL
-387 FRTVSKAADTA
+387 FRGVSKVANKA
-398 LTKAGIPRSD
+398 LTKSGIPRSD

-427 DQFTENF
+427 DQFTQNF
-434 KSGGPFTVQARNE
+434 KSGGPFNVQTRNE
-447 LKKLD
+447 LKNLD
-452 GLNRSAKKSTDIFI
+452 GLNKSAKKSTDIFL

-475 LAEAGFNDILFNT
+475 LADAGFNDILFNT

-501 LEFMRGNVKINKLPE
+501 LEYMRGNIKLNKLPE
-516 SLQSSSFAIRK
+516 SLRSSSFAVRK
-527 LIDDYSTELSPI
+527 LIDDYTLELSPI
-539 LKNMNVKD
+539 LKTMNVKD

-561 EIFKNNKYRAPKEI
+561 EIFKNNRYRAPKEE
-575 YNNAIDYFVKLQR
+575 YNAAIDYFIKLQK

-594 SPSDAKIEATAMVN
+594 SPSDAKLEATAMVN
-608 RVLAIGRSEGS
+608 RILSIGRSEGS
-619 TPAKRLKDIA
+619 TPAQRLKAIA

-645 FSDEQLLPDA
+645 FSDEQHLPDA

-682 SAKAYKEIADF
+682 SFKAYREIAEF
-693 GMNNF
+693 GMDNF
-698 IFRNRREYIEFA
+698 IFRNRRQYIDFA
-710 KKNGIQSP
+710 KKNGITSP
-718 RDLVEITVAKPYN
+718 RELVEIKVAKPYN
-731 LDLQKIFTV
+731 LDLQKIFKT
-740 GKDKML
+740 GKEPML

-766 KLPFMKS
+766 KVPFMKS

-866 MGSTK
+866 MGGSK
-871 LPTGLKDGKLTATT
+871 LGGKTV
-885 ILQGGTSDNI
+885 IQGTTSDNI

-931 VKSQLKPALRNIDD
+931 VKSQMKPALRNLDD
-945 VKKYFREIYKYEYRP
+945 VKKYFRQVYKYDFKP

-994 FVQNVRKFPFFGNF
+994 FVQNVRKFPFAGNF

-1019 FQIVRGGM
+1019 FNIVRGGM
-1027 RKMQSENPYV
+1027 RKMQSDNPYI
-1037 RQIGARQLIGWTTTV
+1037 RQIGARQLIGWMTTV
-1052 GITTPVVM
+1052 GIATPVVLD
-1060 SSAQKMTGITEEMYN
+1060 SAQKMTGITKEMYQ
-1075 AYKDRFAAPYE
+1075 AYKDRFSPDYE
-1086 KASDLIPVSQQQE
+1086 KASDLIPVTQQKE

-1114 ADVVAPFKAALQT
+1114 ADVAAPVKAAIQR
-1127 FRQGKDTDENT
+1127 FRQGKDTDQET
-1138 AMLFAKSLK
+1138 AELFAASARAFVVRSL
-1147 SFIMRS
+1147 
-1153 TEAFLSP
+1153 EPFLAP
-1160 SISAELAL
+1160 SIMAETAAELI
-1168 ELTPGEDGIFRTKS
+1168 PDKGIFRNK
-1182 NSVIADMKNDPDW
+1182 NGGVIADMKNDPDW

-1200 YHAYRKAT
+1200 YHAYRKVT
-1208 PTTIRSAEEISQALG
+1208 PTTIRSAEEIGQAIG
-1223 KDLSKSAI
+1223 QDLSKSAI

-1264 SGLLSDVRSAFARD
+1264 SGLLSDARGAFTRD
-1278 VNNASKL
+1278 INNATKL
-1285 QNDARLMTNGL
+1285 QRDARLIIRGL
-1296 EAETIASEFEK
+1296 DAETIANEYDK
-1307 LQSNNYRVL
+1307 LQSNNYRIL

-1331 TETEIREI
+1331 TEREI
-1339 LSGRRALSKGDVAL
+1339 KDLLSGRRALSDKDVTM
-1353 VMSGFYNPEKLPNFK
+1353 VMSGTYNPENLPNFK
-1368 KNSALMN
+1368 KDSALRN
-1375 TIKNINRELGT
+1375 TIKNINRELQT
-1386 NYTIDDFVNKVKLQD
+1386 NYTVNDFVNRTKLVE
-1401 IFKSYQKIPLGLSEE
+1401 IRKKYMTVPLGLSEE
-1416 DRKEFLESTMERKEK
+1416 DREKFLRSTPERKIEELMPK
-1431 ILDIEREKTGLL
+1431 IDERIKKIEGQTG
-1443 KELQQGPLIND
+1443 
-1454 PSGRGVIEQPQTEL
+1454 SVQPVT
-1468 PAAPFLPDPEI
+1468 PAAPFLPDPQI
-1479 ANMFAANIDP
+1479 ANMFASNIGP
-1489 TSGLTQTESAL
+1489 TTGLTRTEEAL
-1500 LSPEEQIIA
+1500 LSPTEQIIRQ
-1509 KRLRT
+1509 RLRT